1 MDSLKNQ
8 NVKVRYDRENLL
20 DRITNR
26 IRRSLELPEI
36 LSATVAEVQSFLG
49 TDRVKIYKFHSDG
62 SGEVIAESINAN
74 RLPSLLGLHFPAED
88 IPPHARQ
95 LFAQVQARS
104 IVDIDSGLLGQSP
117 HRDAVSGQLLP
128 DEVRFRAIDPCH
140 AEYLTALGVKA
151 SLVVPIFHGEE
162 FWGLLVSHHSESRS
176 VAEHELQG
184 VQIVADQLGVAIA
197 QSTLLA
203 RARAKAQRETAVN
216 RVAAALHSQ
225 PAIELQAALAESVAA
240 LDAAGGRLCV
250 FAAPFTLDSSK
261 VTSLVPYSDN
271 STRALKVYTCGSGP
285 RMQILAKYPQVEQY
299 SVWHEYFKSGEQEVW
314 AIPDLYTIS
323 SLRSLQPA
331 FRSTKIRSI
340 LIVPLRT
347 RQQIFGY
354 LSIFREEF
362 DTETLWAGQ
371 FDADGRLA
379 QSRISFET
387 WKESKTAQIREWKAE
402 EIELVQTFGSHFSQ
416 AINHYQLDQQIEALN
431 TNLEN
436 QVQERTAQLQQ
447 LTQQQRV
454 LFEVVAKMRQS
465 LDLNKIFSTMS
476 QEVRRALNA
485 DRVAV
490 YRFDPASEFNEG
502 EFVAEDVLPDFLSAM
517 AVKVHD
523 RCFGE
528 TYANLYSQGRVHAI
542 SDIRQAALPDCFRQ
556 VLEQFQV
563 KASLVAPVMKGND
576 LWGLLCV
583 HQCSAPRNW
592 ESSEIQFATQISA
605 QLSIAL
611 EQADLLAQTQ
621 QQAVDLQRAAEQER
635 ILFEVVAKI
644 RQSLDLNT
652 IFRTTTTELR
662 RILNADRVGVYRFD
676 PASKFNE
683 GEFITEEV
691 LPGFS
696 SAMDVKVRDRC
707 FGENYAKKYS
717 QGQIQVLPDIESA
730 GLSDCH
736 AAILAQFQIK
746 AQIIM
751 PMMNG
756 SALWGL
762 LCVHQCD
769 SPRNWNSS
777 EIQFVTQVGAQLSV
791 ALEQADL
798 LVQTRQQTIDL
809 QWAAEQQRILFEVV
823 AKIRESLDINAIFK
837 TATQEVCQFMQVD
850 RIAVYGFNPD
860 WSGQYVAEFVKD
872 GWRKLV
878 GEGINEVWEDT
889 YLQEHRGGRY
899 LNNETI
905 AVDDIYQACYSKCLL
920 GILEQFQVKAYATAP
935 IFVGQELWGLLTA
948 YQHSGPR
955 CWESSEV
962 KFLAQIANQL
972 GVAIQQADLLAET
985 RHQAAQIAQN
995 LKDLQQTQ
1003 AQLIQTEKMSGLGQ
1017 LVAGIAHEINNPVN
1031 FIYGNLNHA
1040 TDYTEKLLSLLELY
1054 QQQYPDSSPEI
1065 GELTEDIDLEF
1076 LLEDLPKL
1084 LLSMKV
1090 GADRI
1095 RQIVLSLR
1103 NFSRL
1108 DESQMKAVDI
1118 HEGIDSTLLIL
1129 QHRLKSNADSANIVL
1144 VKEYGSLPL
1153 VECYAG
1159 QLNQVFMNVLGNA
1172 IDALESDKLLDR
1184 KSVTPQIK
1192 ISTAVGQLNGN
1203 VPSAVIR
1210 ISDNGSG
1217 ISESMRQRIFDPF
1230 FTTKPVGKGTGLGL
1244 SISYQI
1250 VVEKH
1255 GGVFKCSSQLGKG
1268 TEFAI
1273 EIPLQHQLVSR
1284 CVEDRAVETA
1294 STQTKPASAG

>member
-1 MDSLKNQ
+1 MDSLKIE
-8 NVKVRYDRENLL
+8 NVKVRFDRANLL
-20 DRITNR
+20 ERIANR

-36 LSATVAEVQSFLG
+36 LSATAAEVQSFLG

-62 SGEVIAESINAN
+62 SGEVIAESINGN
-74 RLPSLLGLHFPAED
+74 RLPSLLGLHFPGDD
-88 IPPHARQ
+88 IPPHAREM
-95 LFAQVQARS
+95 FAQLQVRS

-117 HRDAVSGQLLP
+117 RREAVSGQLLP
-128 DEVRFRAIDPCH
+128 DEMRFRAVDPCH
-140 AEYLTALGVKA
+140 AEYLSALGVKA
-151 SLVVPIFHGEE
+151 CLVVPIFHGEE

-176 VAEHELQG
+176 VTENELQG
-184 VQIVADQLGVAIA
+184 VQTVADQLGVAIA

-203 RARAKAQRETAVN
+203 RARAKAQRESAVN
-216 RVAAALHSQ
+216 RVAAALNSQ
-225 PAIELQAALAESVAA
+225 PTIELQTALAESVAA
-240 LDAAGGRLCV
+240 LDAAGGRLCI
-250 FAAPFTLDSSK
+250 FATPFISDSSK
-261 VTSLVPYSDN
+261 VTNLVPYSDN
-271 STRALKVYTCGSGP
+271 STGELTVYTCGSGP
-285 RMQILAKYPQVEQY
+285 KMPISAKYPQVEQY
-299 SVWHEYFKSGEQEVW
+299 SVWHEYFKSGEQQVW
-314 AIPDLYTIS
+314 AIPDLYQIS

-347 RQQIFGY
+347 RQHIFGY
-354 LSIFREEF
+354 LTIFREEF
-362 DTETLWAGQ
+362 DTETLWARQ
-371 FDADGRLA
+371 FDSDERLA
-379 QSRISFET
+379 QSRISFEA
-387 WKESKTAQIREWKAE
+387 WKESKTAQIRDWNAE
-402 EIELVQTFGSHFSQ
+402 EIELLLIFGNHFSN

-436 QVQERTAQLQQ
+436 QVQKRTAQLQQ
-447 LTQQQRV
+447 LTKQQRV
-454 LFEVVAKMRQS
+454 LFEVVAKMRKS

-490 YRFDPASEFNEG
+490 YRFDAASEFNDG
-502 EFVAEDVLPDFLSAM
+502 EFVSEDVLPDFVSAM

-528 TYANLYSQGRVHAI
+528 NYANLYSQGRVHAM
-542 SDIRQAALPDCFRQ
+542 SDIRQAGLQDCFEQ

-563 KASLVAPVMKGND
+563 KATLVAPIMKGNH
-576 LWGLLCV
+576 LWGLLCI

-592 ESSEIQFATQISA
+592 ESSEIKFATQISA

-611 EQADLLAQTQ
+611 EQADLLAHTQ
-621 QQAVDLQRAAEQER
+621 QQAVELQRAAEQER

-644 RQSLDLNT
+644 RQSLDLDT
-652 IFRTTTTELR
+652 IFSTTTTELR
-662 RILNADRVGVYRFD
+662 RILNADRVGIYRFD
-676 PASKFNE
+676 PSSKFNE
-683 GEFITEEV
+683 GEFITEDV
-691 LPGFS
+691 LPDFP

-707 FGENYAKKYS
+707 LGENYANKYS
-717 QGQIQVLPDIESA
+717 QGRIQVLPDIETA

-736 AAILAQFQIK
+736 AAILAQFQIR
-746 AQIIM
+746 AQVIM

-756 SALWGL
+756 SELWGL
-762 LCVHQCD
+762 LCVHQCG
-769 SPRNWNSS
+769 SSRNWNTS
-777 EIQFVTQVGAQLSV
+777 EIQFATQVGAQLSV

-798 LVQTRQQTIDL
+798 LAKTRQQTIEL

-850 RIAVYGFNPD
+850 RIAVYQFNPD
-860 WSGQYVAEFVKD
+860 WSGHYVAEFVKD
-872 GWRKLV
+872 GWIKLV
-878 GEGINEVWEDT
+878 GEGISTVWQDT
-889 YLQEHRGGRY
+889 YLQSNRGGRY
-899 LNNETI
+899 ANNETL
-905 AVDDIYQACYSKCLL
+905 AVDDIYQVCQSECVV
-920 GILEQFQVKAYATAP
+920 GILEQFQVKAYASAP
-935 IFVGQELWGLLTA
+935 IFVGKELWGLLTA

-962 KFLAQIANQL
+962 NFLAQIANQL
-972 GVAIQQADLLAET
+972 GVAIQQAELLAQT
-985 RHQAAQIAQN
+985 RRQAEQIAQS
-995 LKDLQQTQ
+995 LKDLQHTQ

-1040 TDYTEKLLSLLELY
+1040 SEYTASLLSLLELY
-1054 QQQYPDSSPEI
+1054 QQQYPAYSPEI
-1065 GELTEDIDLEF
+1065 DKLSEDIDLEF

-1084 LLSMKV
+1084 LSSMKV

-1129 QHRLKSNADSANIVL
+1129 QHRLKSNADGANIVL
-1144 VKEYGSLPL
+1144 VKEYGILPR

-1159 QLNQVFMNVLGNA
+1159 QLNQVFMNVIGNA
-1172 IDALESDKLLDR
+1172 IDALESHKLLAGQ
-1184 KSVTPQIK
+1184 SVAPQIK
-1192 ISTAVGQLNGN
+1192 ISTAVGQLNGTI
-1203 VPSAVIR
+1203 PSAVIR
-1210 ISDNGSG
+1210 ISDNGTG

-1230 FTTKPVGKGTGLGL
+1230 FTTKAVGKGTGLGL

-1255 GGVFKCSSQLGKG
+1255 GGVLKCNSELGKG

-1273 EIPLQHQLVSR
+1273 EIPLRQQSLVISH
-1284 CVEDRAVETA
+1284 
-1294 STQTKPASAG
+1294 

>member
-1 MDSLKNQ
+1 MDSLKIE
-8 NVKVRYDRENLL
+8 NVKVSYDRANLL
-20 DRITNR
+20 DRIANR

-36 LSATVAEVQSFLG
+36 LGATAAEVQSFLG

-62 SGEVIAESINAN
+62 SGEVIAESINGN
-74 RLPSLLGLHFPAED
+74 RLPSLLGLHFPADD
-88 IPPHARQ
+88 IPSHARQ
-95 LFAQVQARS
+95 LFAQLQVRS

-117 HRDAVSGQLLP
+117 RLDPVSGQLLP
-128 DEVRFRAIDPCH
+128 DEVRYRPIDPCH

-151 SLVVPIFHGEE
+151 SLVLPIFHGAE

-176 VAEHELQG
+176 VAEDELQG
-184 VQIVADQLGVAIA
+184 VQMVADQLGVAIA

-240 LDAAGGRLCV
+240 LGGAGGRLCI
-250 FAAPFTLDSSK
+250 FDSSK
-261 VTSLVPYSDN
+261 ITSLEPHSDN
-271 STRALKVYTCGSGP
+271 STPTLKVYTCGSGP
-285 RMQILAKYPQVEQY
+285 RMQISAKYQQLEQY
-299 SVWHEYFKSGEQEVW
+299 SVWHEYFKSGEQQVW
-314 AIPDLYTIS
+314 AIPDLYKIS

-347 RQQIFGY
+347 SQQIFGY

-371 FDADGRLA
+371 LDADGRLA
-379 QSRISFET
+379 QSRISFEM

-402 EIELVQTFGSHFSQ
+402 EIELVQTFGSLFSQ

-431 TNLEN
+431 NNLEN

-454 LFEVVAKMRQS
+454 LFEVVAKMRES
-465 LDLNKIFSTMS
+465 LDLNKIFNTMS
-476 QEVRRALNA
+476 QELRRALNA
-485 DRVAV
+485 DRVGV
-490 YRFDPASEFNEG
+490 YRFDSASDFKDG

-523 RCFGE
+523 HCFGE
-528 TYANLYSQGRVHAI
+528 KYAQLYSRGRVHALP
-542 SDIRQAALPDCFRQ
+542 DIRQVGLPDCFRQ
-556 VLEQFQV
+556 ILDQFQV
-563 KASLVAPVMKGND
+563 KATLVAPVMKGND

-592 ESSEIQFATQISA
+592 ESSEIQFVTQISA

-621 QQAVDLQRAAEQER
+621 QQAVDLQQAAEQQQ

-644 RQSLDLNT
+644 RQSLDLDT

-676 PASKFNE
+676 RSSKFNE
-683 GEFITEEV
+683 GEFITEDV
-691 LPGFS
+691 LPGFE
-696 SAMDVKVRDRC
+696 SAINVKIRDKC
-707 FGENYAKKYS
+707 FGENYAQKYS
-717 QGQIQVLPDIESA
+717 QGRIQVLPDIETA
-730 GLSDCH
+730 GISDCH

-746 AQIIM
+746 AQVIM
-751 PMMNG
+751 PLMNG
-756 SALWGL
+756 SELWGL
-762 LCVHQCD
+762 LCVHQCSGSRD
-769 SPRNWNSS
+769 WNTS
-777 EIQFVTQVGAQLSV
+777 EIQFATQVGEQLSV

-798 LVQTRQQTIDL
+798 LAQTRQQTIDL

-823 AKIRESLDINAIFK
+823 VKIRESLDINAIFK

-872 GWRKLV
+872 GWRTLV
-878 GEGINEVWEDT
+878 GEDINEVWEDT

-899 LNNETI
+899 LNNETL
-905 AVDDIYQACYSKCLL
+905 AVDDIYQAGYSKCLL
-920 GILEQFQVKAYATAP
+920 GILEHFQVKAYAIAP
-935 IFVGQELWGLLTA
+935 IFVGQELWGLLAA

-972 GVAIQQADLLAET
+972 GVAIQQADLLDQT
-985 RHQAAQIAQN
+985 RRQSAQIAQN
-995 LKDLQQTQ
+995 LKDLQETQ

-1040 TDYTEKLLSLLELY
+1040 TDYTENLLSLLELY

-1065 GELTEDIDLEF
+1065 AALTEDIDLEF

-1129 QHRLKSNADSANIVL
+1129 QHRLKSNPDSANILL
-1144 VKEYGSLPL
+1144 VKEYGNLPL

-1172 IDALESDKLLDR
+1172 IDALESEKLLSG
-1184 KSVTPQIK
+1184 KSVNPQIK
-1192 ISTAVGQLNGN
+1192 ISTAMGQLNGN

-1217 ISESMRQRIFDPF
+1217 ISEPMRQRIFDPF

-1273 EIPLQHQLVSR
+1273 EIPINQPSAVISHQSSVISH
-1284 CVEDRAVETA
+1284 
-1294 STQTKPASAG
+1294 

>member
-1 MDSLKNQ
+1 MDSLKIQ
-8 NVKVRYDRENLL
+8 NVKVMYDRANLL

-62 SGEVIAESINAN
+62 SGEVIAESINDN
-74 RLPSLLGLHFPAED
+74 RLPSLLGLHFPADD
-88 IPPHARQ
+88 IPSHARQ
-95 LFAQVQARS
+95 LFGQLQVRS

-117 HRDAVSGQLLP
+117 RHDAVDGQLLP
-128 DEVRFRAIDPCH
+128 DEVRYRAIDPCH

-151 SLVVPIFHGEE
+151 SLAVPIFYGAE

-176 VAEHELQG
+176 VTEDELQG
-184 VQIVADQLGVAIA
+184 VQMVADHLGVAIA

-203 RARAKAQRETAVN
+203 RARAKAQREAAVN

-225 PAIELQAALAESVAA
+225 SAIELQAALTESVAA
-240 LDAAGGRLCV
+240 LDAAGGRLCI
-250 FAAPFTLDSSK
+250 FDSSK
-261 VTSLVPYSDN
+261 VTSLEPNSDN
-271 STRALKVYTCGSGP
+271 STPTLKVYTCGSGP
-285 RMQILAKYPQVEQY
+285 RMQVPAKYQQVEQY
-299 SVWHEYFKSGEQEVW
+299 SVWPEYFKSGEQQVW
-314 AIPDLYTIS
+314 AIPDLYKIS

-340 LIVPLRT
+340 LIVPLRN

-362 DTETLWAGQ
+362 DTQTLWAGQ
-371 FDADGRLA
+371 FDTDGRLA
-379 QSRISFET
+379 QSRISFEA
-387 WKESKTAQIREWKAE
+387 WKESKTAQIREWNAE
-402 EIELVQTFGSHFSQ
+402 EIELVQTFGSHFSN
-416 AINHYQLDQQIEALN
+416 AIHHYQLNQQIEALN
-431 TNLEN
+431 ANLEN
-436 QVQERTAQLQQ
+436 QVQERTDQLHQ
-447 LTQQQRV
+447 LTKQQRV
-454 LFEVVAKMRQS
+454 LFEVVVKMRES
-465 LDLNKIFSTMS
+465 LDLNRIFSTMS

-485 DRVAV
+485 DRVGV
-490 YRFDPASEFNEG
+490 YRFDPASDFKDG

-523 RCFGE
+523 HCFGE
-528 TYANLYSQGRVHAI
+528 KYAQLYSRGRVHALP
-542 SDIRQAALPDCFRQ
+542 DIRQVGLPDCFRQ
-556 VLEQFQV
+556 ILEQFQV
-563 KASLVAPVMKGND
+563 KATLVAPVMKGND

-592 ESSEIQFATQISA
+592 ESSEIQFATQVSA
-605 QLSIAL
+605 QLSIAI

-621 QQAVDLQRAAEQER
+621 QQAVDLQQAAEQQQ

-644 RQSLDLNT
+644 RQSLDLDT

-662 RILNADRVGVYRFD
+662 RILNADRVGIYRFD
-676 PASKFNE
+676 PNLNFNE
-683 GEFITEEV
+683 GEFITEAV
-691 LPGFS
+691 LPAFD
-696 SAMDVKVRDRC
+696 SAINVKVYDR
-707 FGENYAKKYS
+707 FFSEKYAKKYS
-717 QGQIQVLPDIESA
+717 QGQIQVLPDLETA

-736 AAILAQFQIK
+736 TALLAQFQIK

-769 SPRNWNSS
+769 SPRDWNSS
-777 EIQFVTQVGAQLSV
+777 EIQFVTQVGSQLSV

-798 LVQTRQQTIDL
+798 LAQTRQQTSDL

-823 AKIRESLDINAIFK
+823 AKIRESLDINEIFQ

-850 RIAVYGFNPD
+850 RIAVHRFNSD
-860 WSGQYVAEFVKD
+860 WSGQYVAEFVKE
-872 GWRKLV
+872 GWIKLV
-878 GEGINEVWEDT
+878 GEGINTVWENT
-889 YLQEHRGGRY
+889 YLQSNQGGRY
-899 LNNETI
+899 RNNETL
-905 AVDDIYQACYSKCLL
+905 AVDDIYQGCHSECHFT
-920 GILEQFQVKAYATAP
+920 ILENFQVNAYAIAP
-935 IFVGQELWGLLTA
+935 IFVGQELWGLLAA

-955 CWESSEV
+955 CWQSSEV

-972 GVAIQQADLLAET
+972 GVAIQQADLLAQT
-985 RHQAAQIAQN
+985 RRQSAQIAQN
-995 LKDLQQTQ
+995 LKDLQQAQ

-1040 TDYTEKLLSLLELY
+1040 TDYTDNLLSLLELY

-1065 GELTEDIDLEF
+1065 GKLAEDIDLEF

-1108 DESQMKAVDI
+1108 DESEMKQVDI
-1118 HEGIDSTLLIL
+1118 HDGIDSTLLIL

-1144 VKEYGSLPL
+1144 VKEYGNLPL

-1159 QLNQVFMNVLGNA
+1159 QLNQVFMNVIGNA
-1172 IDALESDKLLDR
+1172 IDAFESDKVLDR
-1184 KSVTPQIK
+1184 KSVIPEIK
-1192 ISTAVGQLNGN
+1192 ISTAVGQLHGN

-1210 ISDNGSG
+1210 ISDSGPG
-1217 ISESMRQRIFDPF
+1217 ISEAMRQRIFDPF

-1250 VVEKH
+1250 VVDKH

-1268 TEFAI
+1268 TEFTI
-1273 EIPLQHQLVSR
+1273 EIPISR
-1284 CVEDRAVETA
+1284 L
-1294 STQTKPASAG
+1294 GG

>member
-1 MDSLKNQ
+1 MDSLKIE
-8 NVKVRYDRENLL
+8 NVKVMFDRANLL
-20 DRITNR
+20 DRIANR
-26 IRRSLELPEI
+26 IRHSLELPEI
-36 LSATVAEVQSFLG
+36 LSATAAEVQSFLG

-62 SGEVIAESINAN
+62 SGEVIAESINGN
-74 RLPSLLGLHFPAED
+74 RLPSLLGLHFPADD
-88 IPPHARQ
+88 IPPHARE
-95 LFAQVQARS
+95 LFAQVQVRS
-104 IVDIDSGLLGQSP
+104 IVDIDSGLLGHSP

-128 DEVRFRAIDPCH
+128 DEVRFRAVDPCH

-151 SLVVPIFHGEE
+151 CLVVPIFHGEE

-184 VQIVADQLGVAIA
+184 VQMVADQLGVAIA

-203 RARAKAQRETAVN
+203 QARAKAQREAAVN
-216 RVAAALHSQ
+216 RVAAALNSQ
-225 PAIELQAALAESVAA
+225 PAIELQTALVESVAA
-240 LDAAGGRLCV
+240 LDAAGGRLCI
-250 FAAPFTLDSSK
+250 FATPFIFDSTK
-261 VTSLVPYSDN
+261 VTNLVSDSDN
-271 STRALKVYTCGSGP
+271 SNRELTVYTCGSGP
-285 RMQILAKYPQVEQY
+285 KMGISAKYPQVEQY
-299 SVWHEYFKSGEQEVW
+299 SVWHEYFKSGEQQVW
-314 AIPDLYTIS
+314 AIPDLYQIS
-323 SLRSLQPA
+323 HLRSLQPA

-354 LSIFREEF
+354 LTIFREEF
-362 DTETLWAGQ
+362 DTETLWARQ
-371 FDADGRLA
+371 FDSDGRLA
-379 QSRISFET
+379 QSRISFEA
-387 WKESKTAQIREWKAE
+387 WKESKNAQIREWKAE
-402 EIELVQTFGSHFSQ
+402 EIELFQIFGSHFSN
-416 AINHYQLDQQIEALN
+416 AINHSQLDQQIEELN

-436 QVQERTAQLQQ
+436 QVQKRTAQLQQ

-490 YRFDPASEFNEG
+490 YRFDPASEFNDG
-502 EFVAEDVLPDFLSAM
+502 EFVAEDVLPDFVSAM

-528 TYANLYSQGRVHAI
+528 NYANLYSQGRVHAM
-542 SDIRQAALPDCFRQ
+542 SDIRQAGLQDCYEQ
-556 VLEQFQV
+556 VLQQFQV
-563 KASLVAPVMKGND
+563 KATLVAPIMKGKD

-592 ESSEIQFATQISA
+592 ESSEIKFATQISA

-621 QQAVDLQRAAEQER
+621 QQAVELQRAAEQER

-652 IFRTTTTELR
+652 IFSTTTTELR
-662 RILNADRVGVYRFD
+662 RILKADRVGVYRFD
-676 PASKFNE
+676 TDSNFNE
-683 GEFITEEV
+683 GQFITEDV
-691 LPGFS
+691 LPDFP
-696 SAMDVKVRDRC
+696 SAMDVKIRDQC
-707 FGENYAKKYS
+707 FGENYANKYS
-717 QGQIQVLPDIESA
+717 QGHIQVLPDIESA

-736 AAILAQFQIK
+736 AAILAQFQVRS
-746 AQIIM
+746 QVIM
-751 PMMNG
+751 PLMNG
-756 SALWGL
+756 SELWGL
-762 LCVHQCD
+762 LCLHQCD
-769 SPRNWNSS
+769 SSRNWKTS
-777 EIQFVTQVGAQLSV
+777 EIQFATQVGSQLSV

-798 LVQTRQQTIDL
+798 LAKTRQQTVDL
-809 QWAAEQQRILFEVV
+809 QAAAEQQRILFEVV

-850 RIAVYGFNPD
+850 RIAVYRFNPD
-860 WSGQYVAEFVKD
+860 WGGQYVAEFVKD
-872 GWRKLV
+872 GWIKLI
-878 GEGINEVWEDT
+878 GEGISTVWQDT
-889 YLQEHRGGRY
+889 YLQENRGGRY
-899 LNNETI
+899 ANNETL
-905 AVDDIYQACYSKCLL
+905 AVDDIYQASHSECVV
-920 GILEQFQVKAYATAP
+920 GILEQFQVKAYAIAP
-935 IFVGQELWGLLTA
+935 IFVGQQLWGLLTA

-962 KFLAQIANQL
+962 NFLAQIANQL
-972 GVAIQQADLLAET
+972 GVAIQQADLLAQT
-985 RHQAAQIAQN
+985 RRQAEQIAQS
-995 LKDLQQTQ
+995 LKDLQHTQ

-1040 TDYTEKLLSLLELY
+1040 SEYTASLLSLLELY

-1065 GELTEDIDLEF
+1065 DKLSEDIDVEF

-1084 LLSMKV
+1084 LSSMKV

-1129 QHRLKSNADSANIVL
+1129 QHRLKSNGDSANIVL
-1144 VKEYGSLPL
+1144 VKEYGTLPL
-1153 VECYAG
+1153 VECYVG
-1159 QLNQVFMNVLGNA
+1159 QLNQVFMNVIGNA
-1172 IDALESDKLLDR
+1172 IDALDSHKLLADQ
-1184 KSVTPQIK
+1184 SVAPQIK
-1192 ISTAVGQLNGN
+1192 ISTSVGQLNGTI
-1203 VPSAVIR
+1203 PSAVIR
-1210 ISDNGSG
+1210 ISDNGTG
-1217 ISESMRQRIFDPF
+1217 ISESMRKRIFDPF
-1230 FTTKPVGKGTGLGL
+1230 FTTKSVGKGTGLGL

-1255 GGVFKCSSQLGKG
+1255 GGVLKCNSELGKG

-1273 EIPLQHQLVSR
+1273 EIPLRQQP
-1284 CVEDRAVETA
+1284 AVITH
-1294 STQTKPASAG
+1294 

>member
-1 MDSLKNQ
+1 MDSLKLQ
-8 NVKVRYDRENLL
+8 NVKVSSDRANLL
-20 DRITNR
+20 SGIANR

-36 LSATVAEVQSFLG
+36 LSATAAEVQSFLG

-62 SGEVIAESINAN
+62 SGEVIAESINNN
-74 RLPSLLGLHFPAED
+74 RLPSLLGLHFPADD
-88 IPPHARQ
+88 IPPHARE
-95 LFAQVQARS
+95 LFAQVQVRS
-104 IVDIDSGLLGQSP
+104 IADIDAGLLGQSP
-117 HRDAVSGQLLP
+117 RRDAVSGELLP

-140 AEYLTALGVKA
+140 AEYLSAMGVKA

-162 FWGLLVSHHSESRS
+162 LWGLLVSHHSESWNL
-176 VAEHELQG
+176 AEDELQG
-184 VQIVADQLGVAIA
+184 IQMVADQLSVAIS

-203 RARAKAQRETAVN
+203 RARAKAEREAAVN

-225 PAIELQAALAESVAA
+225 RAIELPTALAESVAA
-240 LDAAGGRLCV
+240 LDAAGGRLCI
-250 FAAPFTLDSSK
+250 FDSSK
-261 VTSLVPYSDN
+261 TTSLVPNSDN
-271 STRALKVYTCGSGP
+271 STQALKVYTCGEGP
-285 RMQILAKYPQVEQY
+285 RMQNSAKYQQVEQY
-299 SVWHEYFKSGEQEVW
+299 SVWHEYFQSGEQQIW
-314 AIPDLYTIS
+314 AIPDLYKIS
-323 SLRSLQPA
+323 SLRSLQPG

-371 FDADGRLA
+371 FDSDGRLA
-379 QSRISFET
+379 QSRISFEA

-402 EIELVQTFGSHFSQ
+402 EIELLQTFGRQFSE
-416 AINHYQLDQQIEALN
+416 AINHYQLHQQIEELN
-431 TNLEN
+431 GNLEN

-447 LTQQQRV
+447 LTKQQRV

-465 LDLNKIFSTMS
+465 LDLNKIFRTMS
-476 QEVRRALNA
+476 QELRQALNA
-485 DRVAV
+485 DRVGV
-490 YRFDPASEFNEG
+490 YRFDPASEFNHG
-502 EFVAEDVLPDFLSAM
+502 EFVGEDVLPDFVSAM
-517 AVKVHD
+517 AAKVHD

-528 TYANLYSQGRVHAI
+528 NYANLYSQGRVHAL
-542 SDIRQAALPDCFRQ
+542 SDIRKAGLENCFREI
-556 VLEQFQV
+556 LEQFQI
-563 KASLVAPVMKGND
+563 KATLVAPVMKGND

-583 HQCSAPRNW
+583 HSCSAPRNW
-592 ESSEIQFATQISA
+592 ESSEIQFVTQVSA

-621 QQAVDLQRAAEQER
+621 QQAVDLQQAAEHQR
-635 ILFEVVAKI
+635 ILFDVVAKI
-644 RQSLDLNT
+644 RQSLDLDT

-662 RILNADRVGVYRFD
+662 RILKADRVGVYRFEAD
-676 PASKFNE
+676 SKFNE
-683 GEFITEEV
+683 GEFITEDV
-691 LPGFS
+691 LPGFD

-707 FGENYAKKYS
+707 FGENYADKYS
-717 QGQIQVLPDIESA
+717 QGRIQVLVDIENA

-751 PMMNG
+751 PLMNG
-756 SALWGL
+756 SELWGL
-762 LCVHQCD
+762 LCIHQCD
-769 SPRNWNSS
+769 GSRDWKTS
-777 EIQFVTQVGAQLSV
+777 EIQFATQVGSQLSV

-798 LVQTRQQTIDL
+798 LAKTRLQTIDL
-809 QWAAEQQRILFEVV
+809 QRVAEQQRILFEVV

-837 TATQEVCQFMQVD
+837 TATEEFCQFIQVD
-850 RIAVYGFNPD
+850 RIAVYRFNPD
-860 WSGQYVAEFVKD
+860 WSGQYVAEFVKE
-872 GWRKLV
+872 GWIKLV
-878 GEGINEVWEDT
+878 GEGINTVWENT
-889 YLQEHRGGRY
+889 YLQEQGGGRF
-899 LNNETI
+899 LNNETL
-905 AVDDIYQACYSKCLL
+905 AVEDIYQACHSECHFT
-920 GILEQFQVKAYATAP
+920 ILEHFQVQAYAIVP
-935 IFVGQELWGLLTA
+935 IFVGQELWGLLAA

-955 CWESSEV
+955 CWESSEL

-972 GVAIQQADLLAET
+972 GVAIQQADLLEQT
-985 RHQAAQIAQN
+985 GRQAAQIAQN
-995 LKDLQQTQ
+995 LKDLQHTQ

-1040 TDYTEKLLSLLELY
+1040 NDYTDNLLRLLELY

-1065 GELTEDIDLEF
+1065 CEFAEDIDLEF

-1108 DESQMKAVDI
+1108 DESQMKAVDL

-1129 QHRLKSNADSANIVL
+1129 QHRLKSNGDSAKILL
-1144 VKEYGSLPL
+1144 VKEYGNLPM

-1172 IDALESDKLLDR
+1172 IDALQSDKLSDR
-1184 KSVTPQIK
+1184 KFVTPQIK
-1192 ISTAVGQLNGN
+1192 ISTAVGQLNDN

-1210 ISDNGSG
+1210 ISDNGPG

-1255 GGVFKCSSQLGKG
+1255 GGVLKCTSESGKG

-1273 EIPLQHQLVSR
+1273 EIPISHQSAVS
-1284 CVEDRAVETA
+1284 
-1294 STQTKPASAG
+1294 SH

>member
-1 MDSLKNQ
+1 MDSLNIQ
-8 NVKVRYDRENLL
+8 NVQVTNDRANLL
-20 DRITNR
+20 SRIANR

-36 LSATVAEVQSFLG
+36 LSATAAEVQSLLG

-62 SGEVIAESINAN
+62 SGEVIAESINDN
-74 RLPSLLGLHFPAED
+74 RLPSLLGLHFPADD
-88 IPPHARQ
+88 IPAEARE
-95 LFAQVQARS
+95 LFAQVQVRS
-104 IVDIDSGLLGQSP
+104 IVDVAGGLLGQSP
-117 HRDAVSGQLLP
+117 HLDTVSGELLP
-128 DEVRFRAIDPCH
+128 DEVRYSPIDPCH
-140 AEYLTALGVKA
+140 AEYLTAMGVKA
-151 SLVVPIFHGEE
+151 SLVVPIFHGTE
-162 FWGLLVSHHSESRS
+162 FWGLLVSHHSDCWS
-176 VAEHELQG
+176 VAEYELQG
-184 VQIVADQLGVAIA
+184 VQMVADQLGVAIA

-203 RARAKAQRETAVN
+203 QATAKAQREAALN

-225 PAIELQAALAESVAA
+225 SAIELQAALTESVTA
-240 LDAAGGRLCV
+240 LDAAGGRLCI
-250 FAAPFTLDSSK
+250 FDSSK
-261 VTSLVPYSDN
+261 VTSLIPYSDN
-271 STRALKVYTCGSGP
+271 STQALKVYTYGTGP
-285 RMQILAKYPQVEQY
+285 RMQISAKYQQVEQY
-299 SVWHEYFKSGEQEVW
+299 SVWHEYFQSSEQQVW
-314 AIPDLYTIS
+314 AIPDLYKIS

-331 FRSTKIRSI
+331 FRPTKIRSI

-354 LSIFREEF
+354 LSIFREGF
-362 DTETLWAGQ
+362 DTETVWAGQ
-371 FDADGRLA
+371 LDADGRLA
-379 QSRISFET
+379 QSRISFEA
-387 WKESKTAQIREWKAE
+387 WKESKTAQSREWNAE
-402 EIELVQTFGSHFSQ
+402 EIELIQTFGSHFSQ

-431 TNLEN
+431 ANLEN

-454 LFEVVAKMRQS
+454 LFEVVAKMRKS
-465 LDLNKIFSTMS
+465 LDLNQIFSTMS

-485 DRVAV
+485 DRVGV
-490 YRFDPASEFNEG
+490 YRFDPASEFNYG
-502 EFVAEDVLPDFLSAM
+502 EFVAEDVLPDFTSAM
-517 AVKVHD
+517 AVRVND
-523 RCFGE
+523 GCFGE
-528 TYANLYSQGRVHAI
+528 NYANLYSQGRVHTL
-542 SDIRQAALPDCFRQ
+542 SDIRQAGLQDCFLQ
-556 VLEQFQV
+556 ILEQFEI
-563 KASLVAPVMKGND
+563 KATLVAPVMKGNE

-592 ESSEIQFATQISA
+592 ESSEIQFATQISV

-621 QQAVDLQRAAEQER
+621 QQAVDLHYAAEQQR

-644 RQSLDLNT
+644 RESLDLDT

-676 PASKFNE
+676 PDSNFNE
-683 GEFITEEV
+683 GEFITEDV
-691 LPGFS
+691 LPVFR
-696 SAMDVKVRDRC
+696 SAIAVKTRDQC
-707 FGENYAKKYS
+707 FGENYANKYS
-717 QGQIQVLPDIESA
+717 KGQIQVFPDIATA

-736 AAILAQFQIK
+736 ADILAQFAIK

-751 PMMNG
+751 PLMNG
-756 SALWGL
+756 SQLWGL
-762 LCVHQCD
+762 LCVHQCAG
-769 SPRNWNSS
+769 SRNWKTS
-777 EIQFVTQVGAQLSV
+777 EIQFATQVGTQLSV

-798 LVQTRQQTIDL
+798 LAKTRQQTIAI
-809 QWAAEQQRILFEVV
+809 QWAAQQQRILFEIVV
-823 AKIRESLDINAIFK
+823 KIRESLDINAIFK
-837 TATQEVCQFMQVD
+837 AATQEVCQFMQVD
-850 RIAVYGFNPD
+850 RIAVYRFNPD

-872 GWRKLV
+872 GWSKLV
-878 GEGINEVWEDT
+878 GEGINTVWENT
-889 YLQEHRGGRY
+889 YLQSHHGGRY
-899 LNNETI
+899 INNETL
-905 AVDDIYQACYSKCLL
+905 AVNDIYQACDSECNFT
-920 GILEQFQVKAYATAP
+920 ILERFQVQAYAIAP
-935 IFVGQELWGLLTA
+935 IFVGQELWGLLAA
-948 YQHSGPR
+948 YQHSAPR
-955 CWESSEV
+955 CWESSEL

-972 GVAIQQADLLAET
+972 GVAIQQADLLEQT
-985 RHQAAQIAQN
+985 RGQSAQIAQN
-995 LKDLQQTQ
+995 LKDLQDTQ

-1054 QQQYPDSSPEI
+1054 QQQYLDASPEI

-1129 QHRLKSNADSANIVL
+1129 QHRLKSSSDIGSIVL
-1144 VKEYGSLPL
+1144 VKEYGNLPL

-1159 QLNQVFMNVLGNA
+1159 QLNQVFMNVIGNA
-1172 IDALESDKLLDR
+1172 IDALQSEKLSDR
-1184 KSVTPQIK
+1184 KFVNPQIK
-1192 ISTAVGQLNGN
+1192 ISTAVGKLNGD

-1217 ISESMRQRIFDPF
+1217 ISESMRERIFDPF
-1230 FTTKPVGKGTGLGL
+1230 FTTKPIGKGTGLGL

-1255 GGVFKCSSQLGKG
+1255 GGVLKCSSQLRKG

-1273 EIPLQHQLVSR
+1273 EIPISQQSVDS
-1284 CVEDRAVETA
+1284 
-1294 STQTKPASAG
+1294 

>member
-1 MDSLKNQ
+1 MDSLKIE
-8 NVKVRYDRENLL
+8 NVKVRFDRANLL
-20 DRITNR
+20 ERIANR

-36 LSATVAEVQSFLG
+36 LSATAAELQSFLG

-62 SGEVIAESINAN
+62 SGEVIAESINGN
-74 RLPSLLGLHFPAED
+74 RLPSLLGLHFPADD
-88 IPPHARQ
+88 IPPHARE
-95 LFAQVQARS
+95 LFAQAQVRS
-104 IVDIDSGLLGQSP
+104 IVDIDSGQLGQSS
-117 HRDAVSGQLLP
+117 RREAVSGQLLP
-128 DEVRFRAIDPCH
+128 DEMRFRAVDPCH

-151 SLVVPIFHGEE
+151 CLVVPIFHGEE

-176 VAEHELQG
+176 VTENELQG
-184 VQIVADQLGVAIA
+184 VQMVADQLGVAIA

-203 RARAKAQRETAVN
+203 RSQAKAQRETAVN
-216 RVAAALHSQ
+216 RVATALNSQ
-225 PAIELQAALAESVAA
+225 PAIELQTALAESVAA
-240 LDAAGGRLCV
+240 LDAAGGRLCI
-250 FAAPFTLDSSK
+250 FATPFISDSSK
-261 VTSLVPYSDN
+261 VRNLVRYSDN
-271 STRALKVYTCGSGP
+271 STRELTVYTCGSGP
-285 RMQILAKYPQVEQY
+285 KMPISAKYPQVEQY
-299 SVWHEYFKSGEQEVW
+299 SVWHEYFKSGEQQVW
-314 AIPDLYTIS
+314 AIPDLYQIS

-354 LSIFREEF
+354 LTIFREEF
-362 DTETLWAGQ
+362 DTETLWARQ
-371 FDADGRLA
+371 FDSDPRLA
-379 QSRISFET
+379 QSRISFEA

-402 EIELVQTFGSHFSQ
+402 EIELLQIFGSKFSN
-416 AINHYQLDQQIEALN
+416 AINHYQLDQQIEELN

-436 QVQERTAQLQQ
+436 QVQKRTAQLQQ

-454 LFEVVAKMRQS
+454 LFEVVAKMRKS

-485 DRVAV
+485 DRVGV

-502 EFVAEDVLPDFLSAM
+502 ELVAEDVLPDFLSAM

-528 TYANLYSQGRVHAI
+528 KYANLYSQGRVHTM
-542 SDIRQAALPDCFRQ
+542 SDIRQAGLQDCYEQ
-556 VLEQFQV
+556 LLEQFQV
-563 KASLVAPVMKGND
+563 KASLVAPVMKGKD

-592 ESSEIQFATQISA
+592 ESSEIKFATQISA

-621 QQAVDLQRAAEQER
+621 QQAVELQRAAEQER

-644 RQSLDLNT
+644 RQSLDLDT
-652 IFRTTTTELR
+652 IFSTTTTELR
-662 RILNADRVGVYRFD
+662 RILKADRVGIYRFD
-676 PASKFNE
+676 PSLNCNE
-683 GEFITEEV
+683 GEFITEDV

-696 SAMDVKVRDRC
+696 SAMDVKVRDNL
-707 FGENYAKKYS
+707 FSENYAQKYS
-717 QGQIQVLPDIESA
+717 QGQIQVLQDVENA

-736 AAILAQFQIK
+736 AALLDQFQIR
-746 AQIIM
+746 AQVIM
-751 PMMNG
+751 PLMNG
-756 SALWGL
+756 SELWGL
-762 LCVHQCD
+762 LCVHQCG
-769 SPRNWNSS
+769 SSRNWNSS
-777 EIQFVTQVGAQLSV
+777 EIQFATQVATQLSV

-798 LVQTRQQTIDL
+798 LAKTRQQTIDL

-837 TATQEVCQFMQVD
+837 TATQEVCQCMQVD
-850 RIAVYGFNPD
+850 RIAVYQFNPD
-860 WSGQYVAEFVKD
+860 WSGHYVAEFVKD
-872 GWRKLV
+872 GWIKLV
-878 GEGINEVWEDT
+878 GEGISTVWQDT
-889 YLQEHRGGRY
+889 YLQENRGGRY
-899 LNNETI
+899 ANNETL
-905 AVDDIYQACYSKCLL
+905 AVDDIYQVCHSECVV
-920 GILEQFQVKAYATAP
+920 GILEQFQVKAYAIAP

-962 KFLAQIANQL
+962 NFLAQIANQL
-972 GVAIQQADLLAET
+972 GVAIQQADLLAQT
-985 RHQAAQIAQN
+985 RRQAEQIAQS
-995 LKDLQQTQ
+995 LKDLQHTQ

-1040 TDYTEKLLSLLELY
+1040 SEYTASLLILLKLY
-1054 QQQYPDSSPEI
+1054 QQQYPDYSPEI
-1065 GELTEDIDLEF
+1065 EKLSEDIDLEF

-1084 LLSMKV
+1084 LWSMKV

-1118 HEGIDSTLLIL
+1118 HDGIDSTLLIL

-1144 VKEYGSLPL
+1144 VKEYGILPL

-1159 QLNQVFMNVLGNA
+1159 QLNQVFMNVIGNA
-1172 IDALESDKLLDR
+1172 IDALESHKLLPSQ
-1184 KSVTPQIK
+1184 SVAPQIK
-1192 ISTAVGQLNGN
+1192 ISTAVGQLNGTI
-1203 VPSAVIR
+1203 PSAVIR
-1210 ISDNGSG
+1210 ISDNGTG

-1255 GGVFKCSSQLGKG
+1255 GGGLKCNSELGKG

-1273 EIPLQHQLVSR
+1273 EIPLRQQSLVISH
-1284 CVEDRAVETA
+1284 
-1294 STQTKPASAG
+1294 

>member
-1 MDSLKNQ
+1 MDSLKIQ
-8 NVKVRYDRENLL
+8 NVKVSYDRANLL
-20 DRITNR
+20 ERIANR

-36 LSATVAEVQSFLG
+36 LSATAAEVQSFLG
-49 TDRVKIYKFHSDG
+49 TDRVKIYKFHNDG
-62 SGEVIAESINAN
+62 SGEVIAESINGN
-74 RLPSLLGLHFPAED
+74 RLPSLLGLHFPADD
-88 IPPHARQ
+88 IPPHAREQ
-95 LFAQVQARS
+95 FAQVQVRS
-104 IVDIDSGLLGQSP
+104 IVDIDSGQLGQSP
-117 HRDAVSGQLLP
+117 RRDAVSGQLQP
-128 DEVRFRAIDPCH
+128 DEMRFRAIDPCH

-151 SLVVPIFHGEE
+151 CLVVPIFHGEE
-162 FWGLLVSHHSESRS
+162 LWGLLVSHHSESRS

-184 VQIVADQLGVAIA
+184 VQMVADQLGVAIA
-197 QSTLLA
+197 QSTILA
-203 RARAKAQRETAVN
+203 RAQAKAMRETAVN
-216 RVAAALHSQ
+216 RVVAALNSQ
-225 PAIELQAALAESVAA
+225 PAMELQAALAESVAA
-240 LDAAGGRLCV
+240 LDAAGGRLCI
-250 FAAPFTLDSSK
+250 FATPFIFDSSK
-261 VTSLVPYSDN
+261 VTSLVPYSEN
-271 STRALKVYTCGSGP
+271 STRALKVYTCGEGP
-285 RMQILAKYPQVEQY
+285 KMQILAKYPHVEQY
-299 SVWHEYFKSGEQEVW
+299 SVWHEYFKSGEQQFW
-314 AIPDLYTIS
+314 AIPDLYKIS

-340 LIVPLRT
+340 LIVPLKT
-347 RQQIFGY
+347 RHQLFGY

-362 DTETLWAGQ
+362 DTETLWARQ
-371 FDADGRLA
+371 FDSDERLA
-379 QSRISFET
+379 QSRISFEA
-387 WKESKTAQIREWKAE
+387 WKESKTAQTSEWKAE
-402 EIELVQTFGSHFSQ
+402 EIELLQTFGSHFAQ
-416 AINHYQLDQQIEALN
+416 AINHHQLHQKIDALN
-431 TNLEN
+431 TNLEI

-447 LTQQQRV
+447 VTQQQRV
-454 LFEVVAKMRQS
+454 LFEVVAKMRES
-465 LDLNKIFSTMS
+465 LDLNKIFSTMC

-485 DRVAV
+485 DRVGV
-490 YRFDPASEFNEG
+490 YRFDPASEFNDG

-523 RCFGE
+523 GCFGE
-528 TYANLYSQGRVHAI
+528 KYANLYSQGRIHSM
-542 SDIRQAALPDCFRQ
+542 SDIRQAGLQDCFRQ

-563 KASLVAPVMKGND
+563 KATLVAPVMKGND

-583 HQCSAPRNW
+583 HQCSAARNW
-592 ESSEIQFATQISA
+592 EASEINFATQISA

-621 QQAVDLQRAAEQER
+621 QQAVDLHYASEQQR

-644 RQSLDLNT
+644 RQSLDLDT
-652 IFRTTTTELR
+652 IFRTTATELQ

-676 PASKFNE
+676 PDSKFNE
-683 GEFITEEV
+683 GEFITEDV
-691 LPGFS
+691 LPGFCS
-696 SAMDVKVRDRC
+696 VMDVKIRDRC
-707 FGENYAKKYS
+707 FGENYANKYS
-717 QGQIQVLPDIESA
+717 QGHIQVLADTDSA

-736 AAILAQFQIK
+736 AAILAQFQIR
-746 AQIIM
+746 AQVIIPLM
-751 PMMNG
+751 KG
-756 SALWGL
+756 SELWGL
-762 LCVHQCD
+762 LCVHQCG
-769 SPRNWNSS
+769 SSRNWKTS
-777 EIQFVTQVGAQLSV
+777 EVQFATQVGAQLSV

-798 LVQTRQQTIDL
+798 LAQTRQQTIAL
-809 QWAAEQQRILFEVV
+809 QWSAEQQRILFEVV
-823 AKIRESLDINAIFK
+823 AKIRESLDIKAIFK

-850 RIAVYGFNPD
+850 RIAVYRFNPD

-878 GEGINEVWEDT
+878 GEGINTVWENT
-889 YLQEHRGGRY
+889 YLQSNRGGRY
-899 LNNETI
+899 LNNETL
-905 AVDDIYQACYSKCLL
+905 AVDDISQACHSECDS
-920 GILEQFQVKAYATAP
+920 GILEQFQVKAYAIAP

-955 CWESSEV
+955 CWASSELN
-962 KFLAQIANQL
+962 FLAQIANQL
-972 GVAIQQADLLAET
+972 GVAIQQADLLAQT
-985 RHQAAQIAQN
+985 RRQAEQIAQS
-995 LKDLQQTQ
+995 LKDLQHTQ

-1031 FIYGNLNHA
+1031 FIYGNLNYA
-1040 TDYTEKLLSLLELY
+1040 TEYTENLLSLLELY
-1054 QQQYPDSSPEI
+1054 QQHYPNSSPEI
-1065 GELTEDIDLEF
+1065 GELTEAIDLEF

-1129 QHRLKSNADSANIVL
+1129 QHRLKSNADSANMVL
-1144 VKEYGSLPL
+1144 VKEYGILPL

-1159 QLNQVFMNVLGNA
+1159 QLNQVFMNVIGNA
-1172 IDALESDKLLDR
+1172 IDALESHKLLPGQ
-1184 KSVTPQIK
+1184 SVAPQIK
-1192 ISTAVGQLNGN
+1192 ISTAVGQLDGN

-1210 ISDNGSG
+1210 ISDNGPG

-1255 GGVFKCSSQLGKG
+1255 GGVLKCNSELGKG

-1273 EIPLQHQLVSR
+1273 EIPLRQQSAVS
-1284 CVEDRAVETA
+1284 
-1294 STQTKPASAG
+1294 SH

>member
-1 MDSLKNQ
+1 MDSLKIENL
-8 NVKVRYDRENLL
+8 KVRFDRANLL
-20 DRITNR
+20 ERIAKR
-26 IRRSLELPEI
+26 IRHSLELPEI
-36 LSATVAEVQSFLG
+36 LSATAAEVQSFLG

-62 SGEVIAESINAN
+62 SGEVIAESINGN
-74 RLPSLLGLHFPAED
+74 RLPSLLGLHFPADD
-88 IPPHARQ
+88 IPPHAREM
-95 LFAQVQARS
+95 FAQLQVRS

-117 HRDAVSGQLLP
+117 RREAVSGQLLP
-128 DEVRFRAIDPCH
+128 DDEMRFRAVDPCH

-151 SLVVPIFHGEE
+151 CLVVPIFHGEE

-176 VAEHELQG
+176 VAENELQG
-184 VQIVADQLGVAIA
+184 VQMVADQLGVAIA
-197 QSTLLA
+197 QSSLLA
-203 RARAKAQRETAVN
+203 QARAKAQREAAVN
-216 RVAAALHSQ
+216 RVAAALNS
-225 PAIELQAALAESVAA
+225 PPTMELQTALAESVAA
-240 LDAAGGRLCV
+240 LDAAGGRLCI
-250 FAAPFTLDSSK
+250 FATPFVCDSSK
-261 VTSLVPYSDN
+261 VTNLVPYSDN
-271 STRALKVYTCGSGP
+271 SNRELTVYTCGSGP
-285 RMQILAKYPQVEQY
+285 KMPISAKYPQVEQY
-299 SVWHEYFKSGEQEVW
+299 SVWHEYFKSGEQQVW
-314 AIPDLYTIS
+314 AIPDLYQIS

-354 LSIFREEF
+354 LTIFREEF
-362 DTETLWAGQ
+362 DTETLWARQ
-371 FDADGRLA
+371 FDSDARLA
-379 QSRISFET
+379 QSRISFEA

-402 EIELVQTFGSHFSQ
+402 EIELLQILGNHFSN
-416 AINHYQLDQQIEALN
+416 AINHYQLDQQIEELN

-436 QVQERTAQLQQ
+436 QVQKRTAQLQQ

-490 YRFDPASEFNEG
+490 YRFDSASEFKDG
-502 EFVAEDVLPDFLSAM
+502 EFVAEDVLPDFRSAM

-528 TYANLYSQGRVHAI
+528 NYANLYSQGRVHAM
-542 SDIRQAALPDCFRQ
+542 SDIRQAGLEDCYEQ

-563 KASLVAPVMKGND
+563 KATLVAPIMKGND

-592 ESSEIQFATQISA
+592 ESSEIKFATQISA

-621 QQAVDLQRAAEQER
+621 QQAVELQQVAEQER
-635 ILFEVVAKI
+635 ILFEVVAKV
-644 RQSLDLNT
+644 RQSLDLDT

-662 RILNADRVGVYRFD
+662 RILKADRVGIYRFD
-676 PASKFNE
+676 PSLNFNE
-683 GEFITEEV
+683 GEFITEDV

-696 SAMDVKVRDRC
+696 SAMDVKVRDN
-707 FGENYAKKYS
+707 FFSENYAKKYS
-717 QGQIQVLPDIESA
+717 QGQIQVLQDVENA

-736 AAILAQFQIK
+736 VALLAQFQIR
-746 AQIIM
+746 AQVIM
-751 PMMNG
+751 PLMNG
-756 SALWGL
+756 SELWGL
-762 LCVHQCD
+762 LCVHQC
-769 SPRNWNSS
+769 SGLRHWNTS
-777 EIQFVTQVGAQLSV
+777 EIQFATQVGIQLSV
-791 ALEQADL
+791 GLEQADL
-798 LVQTRQQTIDL
+798 LAKTRQQSVDL

-850 RIAVYGFNPD
+850 RIAVYQFNPD
-860 WSGQYVAEFVKD
+860 WSGHYVAEFVKD
-872 GWRKLV
+872 GWIKLV
-878 GEGINEVWEDT
+878 GKGISTVWQDT
-889 YLQEHRGGRY
+889 YLQSNRGGRY
-899 LNNETI
+899 ANNETL
-905 AVDDIYQACYSKCLL
+905 AVDDIYQVCHSECDL
-920 GILEQFQVKAYATAP
+920 GILEQFQVKAYASAP
-935 IFVGQELWGLLTA
+935 IFVGKELWGLLTA

-962 KFLAQIANQL
+962 NFLAQIANQL
-972 GVAIQQADLLAET
+972 GVAIQQADLLAQT
-985 RHQAAQIAQN
+985 RRQAEQIAQS
-995 LKDLQQTQ
+995 LKDLQHTQ

-1040 TDYTEKLLSLLELY
+1040 SEYTASLLSLLELY
-1054 QQQYPDSSPEI
+1054 QQQYPDYSPEI
-1065 GELTEDIDLEF
+1065 EKLSEDIDLEF

-1084 LLSMKV
+1084 LSSMKV

-1129 QHRLKSNADSANIVL
+1129 QHRLKSNADGANIVL
-1144 VKEYGSLPL
+1144 VKEYGILPR

-1159 QLNQVFMNVLGNA
+1159 QLNQVFMNVIGNA
-1172 IDALESDKLLDR
+1172 IDALESHKLLAGQ
-1184 KSVTPQIK
+1184 SVAPQIK
-1192 ISTAVGQLNGN
+1192 ISTAVGELNGTI
-1203 VPSAVIR
+1203 PSAVIR
-1210 ISDNGSG
+1210 ISDNGTG

-1230 FTTKPVGKGTGLGL
+1230 FTTKAVGKGTGLGL

-1255 GGVFKCSSQLGKG
+1255 GGVLKCNSELGKG

-1273 EIPLQHQLVSR
+1273 EIPLRQQSLVI
-1284 CVEDRAVETA
+1284 TH
-1294 STQTKPASAG
+1294 

>member
-1 MDSLKNQ
+1 MDSLKIE
-8 NVKVRYDRENLL
+8 NVKVRFDRANLL
-20 DRITNR
+20 ERIANR
-26 IRRSLELPEI
+26 IRHSLELPEI
-36 LSATVAEVQSFLG
+36 LSATAAEVQSFLG

-62 SGEVIAESINAN
+62 SGEVIAESINGN
-74 RLPSLLGLHFPAED
+74 RLPSLLGLHFPADD
-88 IPPHARQ
+88 IPPHARE
-95 LFAQVQARS
+95 LFAQLQVRS
-104 IVDIDSGLLGQSP
+104 IVDIDSGQLGQSP
-117 HRDAVSGQLLP
+117 RREAVSGQLLP
-128 DEVRFRAIDPCH
+128 DEMYFRAVDPCH

-151 SLVVPIFHGEE
+151 CLVVPIFHGEE

-176 VAEHELQG
+176 VAENELQG
-184 VQIVADQLGVAIA
+184 VQMVADQLGVAIT

-203 RARAKAQRETAVN
+203 RAMAKAQREAAVN
-216 RVAAALHSQ
+216 RVAAALNSQ
-225 PAIELQAALAESVAA
+225 PAIELQTALAESVAA
-240 LDAAGGRLCV
+240 LDAAGGRLCI
-250 FAAPFTLDSSK
+250 FATPFVSDSSP
-261 VTSLVPYSDN
+261 VTNLVPYSDN
-271 STRALKVYTCGSGP
+271 STGELTVYTCGSGP
-285 RMQILAKYPQVEQY
+285 KMPISAKYPQVEQY
-299 SVWHEYFKSGEQEVW
+299 SVWHEYFKSGQQQVW
-314 AIPDLYTIS
+314 AIPDLYQIS

-340 LIVPLRT
+340 LIVPLRA

-354 LSIFREEF
+354 LTIFREEF
-362 DTETLWAGQ
+362 DTETLWARQ
-371 FDADGRLA
+371 FDSDARLA
-379 QSRISFET
+379 QSRISFEA
-387 WKESKTAQIREWKAE
+387 WKESKTAQIREWKGE
-402 EIELVQTFGSHFSQ
+402 EIELLQILGTHFSN
-416 AINHYQLDQQIEALN
+416 AINHYQLDQQIEELN

-436 QVQERTAQLQQ
+436 QVQKRTAQLQQ
-447 LTQQQRV
+447 LTQQQQV
-454 LFEVVAKMRQS
+454 LFEVVAKMRKS

-490 YRFDPASEFNEG
+490 YRFDSASEFKDG
-502 EFVAEDVLPDFLSAM
+502 EFVAEDVLPDFVSAM

-528 TYANLYSQGRVHAI
+528 NYANLYSQGRVHAM
-542 SDIRQAALPDCFRQ
+542 SDIRQAGLQDCFQ
-556 VLEQFQV
+556 KVLEQFQV
-563 KASLVAPVMKGND
+563 KATLVAPIMKGND

-592 ESSEIQFATQISA
+592 ESSEIKFATQISA

-621 QQAVDLQRAAEQER
+621 QQAVELHRAAEQER

-644 RQSLDLNT
+644 RQSLDLDT

-662 RILNADRVGVYRFD
+662 RILKADRVGIYRFD
-676 PASKFNE
+676 PSLNFNE
-683 GEFITEEV
+683 GEFITEDV

-696 SAMDVKVRDRC
+696 SAMNVKVRDH
-707 FGENYAKKYS
+707 FFSEKYAKKYS
-717 QGQIQVLPDIESA
+717 QGQIQVLQDIENS

-736 AAILAQFQIK
+736 VALLAQFQIR
-746 AQIIM
+746 AQVIM
-751 PMMNG
+751 PLMNG
-756 SALWGL
+756 SELWGL
-762 LCVHQCD
+762 LCVHQC
-769 SPRNWNSS
+769 SGLRHWNTS
-777 EIQFVTQVGAQLSV
+777 EIQFATQVGIQLSV
-791 ALEQADL
+791 GLEQADL
-798 LVQTRQQTIDL
+798 LAKTRQQSVDL
-809 QWAAEQQRILFEVV
+809 QWASEQQRILFEVV

-850 RIAVYGFNPD
+850 RIAVYRLNPD
-860 WSGQYVAEFVKD
+860 FSGQYIAEFVKN
-872 GWRKLV
+872 GWMKWV
-878 GEGINEVWEDT
+878 GEGINTAWQDT
-889 YLQEHRGGRY
+889 YLQSNQGGKY

-905 AVDDIYQACYSKCLL
+905 AVDDIYQACHSECNV
-920 GILEQFQVKAYATAP
+920 GILEQFQVKAYAIAP

-962 KFLAQIANQL
+962 NFLAQIANQL
-972 GVAIQQADLLAET
+972 GVAIQQADLLAQT
-985 RHQAAQIAQN
+985 RRQAEQIAQS

-1040 TDYTEKLLSLLELY
+1040 SEYTASLLSLLELY
-1054 QQQYPDSSPEI
+1054 QQQYPDYSPEI
-1065 GELTEDIDLEF
+1065 DKLSEDIDLEF

-1129 QHRLKSNADSANIVL
+1129 QHRLKSNADSSNIVL
-1144 VKEYGSLPL
+1144 VKEYGILPR

-1159 QLNQVFMNVLGNA
+1159 QLNQVFMNVIGNA
-1172 IDALESDKLLDR
+1172 IDALESHKLR
-1184 KSVTPQIK
+1184 AGQSVAPQIK
-1192 ISTAVGQLNGN
+1192 ISTAVGQLNGTI
-1203 VPSAVIR
+1203 PSALIR
-1210 ISDNGSG
+1210 ISDNGTG

-1230 FTTKPVGKGTGLGL
+1230 FTTKAVGKGTGLGL

-1255 GGVFKCSSQLGKG
+1255 GGVLKCNSELGKG

-1273 EIPLQHQLVSR
+1273 EIPLRQQSLVISH
-1284 CVEDRAVETA
+1284 
-1294 STQTKPASAG
+1294 

>member
-1 MDSLKNQ
+1 MDSLKIE
-8 NVKVRYDRENLL
+8 NVKVRFDRANLL
-20 DRITNR
+20 ERIANR

-36 LSATVAEVQSFLG
+36 LSATAAEVQSFLG

-62 SGEVIAESINAN
+62 SGEVIAESINGN
-74 RLPSLLGLHFPAED
+74 RLPSLLGLRFPADD
-88 IPPHARQ
+88 IPPHARE
-95 LFAQVQARS
+95 LFAQLQVRS
-104 IVDIDSGLLGQSP
+104 IVDIDSGQLGQSP
-117 HRDAVSGQLLP
+117 RREAVSDQLLP
-128 DEVRFRAIDPCH
+128 DEMRFRAVDPCH

-151 SLVVPIFHGEE
+151 CLVVPIFHGEE
-162 FWGLLVSHHSESRS
+162 LWGLLVSHHSESRS
-176 VAEHELQG
+176 VQEHELQG
-184 VQIVADQLGVAIA
+184 VQMVADQLAVAIA

-203 RARAKAQRETAVN
+203 RAQAKAQRETAVN

-225 PAIELQAALAESVAA
+225 PAIELQTALAESVAA
-240 LDAAGGRLCV
+240 LDAAGGRLCI
-250 FAAPFTLDSSK
+250 FATPFISDSSK
-261 VTSLVPYSDN
+261 VANLVPYSYN
-271 STRALKVYTCGSGP
+271 SNRELTVYTCGSGP
-285 RMQILAKYPQVEQY
+285 KMPISAKYPQVEQY
-299 SVWHEYFKSGEQEVW
+299 SVWHEYFKSGEQQVW
-314 AIPDLYTIS
+314 AIPDLYQIS

-354 LSIFREEF
+354 LTVFREEF
-362 DTETLWAGQ
+362 DTETLWARQ
-371 FDADGRLA
+371 FDSDERLA
-379 QSRISFET
+379 QSRISFEA

-402 EIELVQTFGSHFSQ
+402 EIELLQIFGRHFSNS
-416 AINHYQLDQQIEALN
+416 INHYQLDRQIEELN

-436 QVQERTAQLQQ
+436 QVQNRTAQLQQ
-447 LTQQQRV
+447 LTKQQRV
-454 LFEVVAKMRQS
+454 LFEVVAKMRKS

-485 DRVAV
+485 DRVGV
-490 YRFDPASEFNEG
+490 YRFESASEFNDG
-502 EFVAEDVLPDFLSAM
+502 EFVAEDVLPDFVSAM

-528 TYANLYSQGRVHAI
+528 NYANLYSQGRVHAM
-542 SDIRQAALPDCFRQ
+542 SDIRQAGLQDCYEQ
-556 VLEQFQV
+556 LLEQFQV
-563 KASLVAPVMKGND
+563 KASLVAPVMKGKD

-592 ESSEIQFATQISA
+592 ESSEIKFATQVSA

-621 QQAVDLQRAAEQER
+621 QQAVELQRAAEQDR

-644 RQSLDLNT
+644 RQSLDLDT
-652 IFRTTTTELR
+652 IFSTTTTEMR
-662 RILNADRVGVYRFD
+662 RIFNADRVGIYRFNKS
-676 PASKFNE
+676 SKFNE
-683 GEFITEEV
+683 GEFITEDV

-696 SAMDVKVRDRC
+696 SARNVKVRDR
-707 FGENYAKKYS
+707 FFSEDYAKKYS
-717 QGQIQVLPDIESA
+717 QGQIQVLQDVENA

-736 AAILAQFQIK
+736 VALLAQFQIR
-746 AQIIM
+746 AQVIM
-751 PMMNG
+751 PLMNG
-756 SALWGL
+756 SELWGL
-762 LCVHQCD
+762 LCVHQCG
-769 SPRNWNSS
+769 SSRNWNSS
-777 EIQFVTQVGAQLSV
+777 EIQFATQVATQLSV

-798 LVQTRQQTIDL
+798 LAKTRQQTIDL

-837 TATQEVCQFMQVD
+837 TATQEVCQCMQVD
-850 RIAVYGFNPD
+850 RIAVYQFNPD
-860 WSGQYVAEFVKD
+860 WSGHYVAEFVKD
-872 GWRKLV
+872 GWIKLV
-878 GEGINEVWEDT
+878 GEGISTVWQDT
-889 YLQEHRGGRY
+889 YLQENRGGRY
-899 LNNETI
+899 ANNQTL
-905 AVDDIYQACYSKCLL
+905 AVDDIYQVCHSECVVD
-920 GILEQFQVKAYATAP
+920 ILEQLQVKAYAIAP
-935 IFVGQELWGLLTA
+935 IFVRQELWGLLTA

-962 KFLAQIANQL
+962 NFLAQIANQL
-972 GVAIQQADLLAET
+972 GVAIQQADLLAQT
-985 RHQAAQIAQN
+985 RRQAEQIAQS
-995 LKDLQQTQ
+995 LKDLQHTQ

-1040 TDYTEKLLSLLELY
+1040 SEYTASLLNLLELY
-1054 QQQYPDSSPEI
+1054 QQQYPGYSPEI
-1065 GELTEDIDLEF
+1065 DKLSEDIDLEF
-1076 LLEDLPKL
+1076 LLQDLPKL
-1084 LLSMKV
+1084 LSSMKV

-1144 VKEYGSLPL
+1144 VKEYGILPR

-1159 QLNQVFMNVLGNA
+1159 QLNQVFMNVIGNA
-1172 IDALESDKLLDR
+1172 IDALQSHKLLAGQ
-1184 KSVTPQIK
+1184 SVAPQIK
-1192 ISTAVGQLNGN
+1192 ISTAVGQLNGTI
-1203 VPSAVIR
+1203 PSALIR
-1210 ISDNGSG
+1210 ISDNGTG
-1217 ISESMRQRIFDPF
+1217 ISESMIQRIFDPF
-1230 FTTKPVGKGTGLGL
+1230 YTTKPVGKGTGLGL

-1255 GGVFKCSSQLGKG
+1255 GGVLKCNSELGKG

-1273 EIPLQHQLVSR
+1273 EIPLRQQP
-1284 CVEDRAVETA
+1284 AVI
-1294 STQTKPASAG
+1294 SH

>member
-1 MDSLKNQ
+1 MDSLKIE
-8 NVKVRYDRENLL
+8 NVKVRFDRANLL
-20 DRITNR
+20 ERIANR

-36 LSATVAEVQSFLG
+36 LSATAAEVQSFLG

-62 SGEVIAESINAN
+62 SGEVIAESINDN
-74 RLPSLLGLHFPAED
+74 RLPSLLGLHFPADD
-88 IPPHARQ
+88 IPPHARE
-95 LFAQVQARS
+95 LFAQLQVRS
-104 IVDIDSGLLGQSP
+104 IVDVDSGQLGQSP
-117 HRDAVSGQLLP
+117 RREAVSGQLLP
-128 DEVRFRAIDPCH
+128 DEMRFRAVDPCH

-151 SLVVPIFHGEE
+151 CLVVPIFHGEE

-176 VAEHELQG
+176 VGENELQG
-184 VQIVADQLGVAIA
+184 VQMVADQLGVAIA

-203 RARAKAQRETAVN
+203 QARAKAQREAAVN
-216 RVAAALHSQ
+216 RIATALNSQ
-225 PAIELQAALAESVAA
+225 PAIELQTALVESVAA
-240 LDAAGGRLCV
+240 LDAAGGRLCI
-250 FAAPFTLDSSK
+250 FATPFISDSSK
-261 VTSLVPYSDN
+261 VTNLVPYSDN
-271 STRALKVYTCGSGP
+271 STGELTVYTCGSGP
-285 RMQILAKYPQVEQY
+285 KMGISAKYPQVEQY
-299 SVWHEYFKSGEQEVW
+299 SVWHEYFKSGEQQVW
-314 AIPDLYTIS
+314 AIPDLYQIS

-340 LIVPLRT
+340 LIVPLRN

-354 LSIFREEF
+354 LTIFREEF
-362 DTETLWAGQ
+362 DTETLWARQ
-371 FDADGRLA
+371 FDSDGRLA
-379 QSRISFET
+379 QSRISFEA
-387 WKESKTAQIREWKAE
+387 WKESKTAQIREWTTE
-402 EIELVQTFGSHFSQ
+402 EIELFQIFGTHFSN
-416 AINHYQLDQQIEALN
+416 AINHYQLDQQIEELN

-436 QVQERTAQLQQ
+436 QVQKRTAQLQQ

-454 LFEVVAKMRQS
+454 LFEVVAKMRKS

-476 QEVRRALNA
+476 QEVRRALNV

-490 YRFDPASEFNEG
+490 YRFDSASEFNDG
-502 EFVAEDVLPDFLSAM
+502 EFVSEDVVPDFVSAM

-528 TYANLYSQGRVHAI
+528 KYANLYSQGRVHTM
-542 SDIRQAALPDCFRQ
+542 SDIRQAGLQDCYEQ
-556 VLEQFQV
+556 LLEQFQV
-563 KASLVAPVMKGND
+563 KASLVAPVMKGKD

-583 HQCSAPRNW
+583 HQCSAPRHW
-592 ESSEIQFATQISA
+592 ESSEIKFATQISA

-621 QQAVDLQRAAEQER
+621 QQAVELQRAAEQER

-644 RQSLDLNT
+644 RQSLDLDT
-652 IFRTTTTELR
+652 IFRTTTTELW
-662 RILNADRVGVYRFD
+662 RILKADRVGIYRFD
-676 PASKFNE
+676 PSLNFNE
-683 GEFITEEV
+683 GEFITEDV

-696 SAMDVKVRDRC
+696 SAMDVKVNDN
-707 FGENYAKKYS
+707 FFSENYAQKYS
-717 QGQIQVLPDIESA
+717 QGQIQVLQDVENA

-736 AAILAQFQIK
+736 VALLAQFQIR
-746 AQIIM
+746 AQVIM
-751 PMMNG
+751 PLMNG
-756 SALWGL
+756 SELWGL
-762 LCVHQCD
+762 LCVHQC
-769 SPRNWNSS
+769 SGLRHWNTS
-777 EIQFVTQVGAQLSV
+777 EIQFATQVGIQLSV

-798 LVQTRQQTIDL
+798 LAQTRQQSVDL
-809 QWAAEQQRILFEVV
+809 QRAAEQKRILFEVV

-850 RIAVYGFNPD
+850 RVAVYQFYPD
-860 WSGQYVAEFVKD
+860 WSGHYVAEFVKD
-872 GWRKLV
+872 GWIKLV
-878 GEGINEVWEDT
+878 GEGISTVWQDT
-889 YLQEHRGGRY
+889 YLQENRGGRY
-899 LNNETI
+899 VNNETL
-905 AVDDIYQACYSKCLL
+905 AVDDIYQVCHSECVV
-920 GILEQFQVKAYATAP
+920 GILEKFQVKAYAIAP

-962 KFLAQIANQL
+962 NFLAQIANQL
-972 GVAIQQADLLAET
+972 GVAIQQADLLAQT
-985 RHQAAQIAQN
+985 RRQAEQIAQS
-995 LKDLQQTQ
+995 LKDLQHTQ

-1040 TDYTEKLLSLLELY
+1040 SEYTASLLSLLELY
-1054 QQQYPDSSPEI
+1054 QQQYPASSPEI
-1065 GELTEDIDLEF
+1065 DKLSEDIDLEF

-1084 LLSMKV
+1084 LSSMKV

-1144 VKEYGSLPL
+1144 VKEYGILPL

-1159 QLNQVFMNVLGNA
+1159 QLNQVFMNVIGNA
-1172 IDALESDKLLDR
+1172 IDALESHKLLAGP
-1184 KSVTPQIK
+1184 SVTPQIK
-1192 ISTAVGQLNGN
+1192 ISTAIGQLNDT

-1210 ISDNGSG
+1210 ISDNGTG
-1217 ISESMRQRIFDPF
+1217 ISESMRKRIFDPF
-1230 FTTKPVGKGTGLGL
+1230 FTTKSVGKGTGLGL

-1255 GGVFKCSSQLGKG
+1255 GGILKCNSELGKG

-1273 EIPLQHQLVSR
+1273 EIPLRQQP
-1284 CVEDRAVETA
+1284 AVITH
-1294 STQTKPASAG
+1294 S

>member
-1 MDSLKNQ
+1 MDSLKIQ
-8 NVKVRYDRENLL
+8 NVKVMYDRSNLL
-20 DRITNR
+20 DRIANR

-62 SGEVIAESINAN
+62 SGEVMAESINGN
-74 RLPSLLGLHFPAED
+74 RLPSLLGLHFPADD
-88 IPPHARQ
+88 IPPHARK
-95 LFAQVQARS
+95 LFAQVQVRS
-104 IVDIDSGLLGQSP
+104 IVDMDSGQLGQSP
-117 HRDAVSGQLLP
+117 RRDAVSGQLLP
-128 DEVRFRAIDPCH
+128 DEVRYRAIDPCH

-151 SLVVPIFHGEE
+151 SLAVPIFHGAE
-162 FWGLLVSHHSESRS
+162 FWGLLVSHHSECRS
-176 VAEHELQG
+176 VAENELQG
-184 VQIVADQLGVAIA
+184 VQMVADQLGVAIA

-203 RARAKAQRETAVN
+203 LAQAKAQRETAVN
-216 RVAAALHSQ
+216 RVATALHSQ

-240 LDAAGGRLCV
+240 LDAAGGRLCI
-250 FAAPFTLDSSK
+250 LDSSK
-261 VTSLVPYSDN
+261 VTSLEPNSDN
-271 STRALKVYTCGSGP
+271 STQPLKVYTCGSGP

-299 SVWHEYFKSGEQEVW
+299 SVWHEYFKSGEEQVW
-314 AIPDLYTIS
+314 AIPDLYKIS

-340 LIVPLRT
+340 LIVPLRN
-347 RQQIFGY
+347 RQEIFGY

-454 LFEVVAKMRQS
+454 LFEVVAKMRES
-465 LDLNKIFSTMS
+465 LDLNRIFSTMS

-490 YRFDPASEFNEG
+490 YRFDLASKFNDG

-523 RCFGE
+523 HCFGE
-528 TYANLYSQGRVHAI
+528 NYANLYSQGRVHAM
-542 SDIRQAALPDCFRQ
+542 SDIRQAGLPDCFREI
-556 VLEQFQV
+556 LEQFQV
-563 KASLVAPVMKGND
+563 KATLVAPVIKGND

-592 ESSEIQFATQISA
+592 ESSEIQFATQVSA
-605 QLSIAL
+605 QLSVAL
-611 EQADLLAQTQ
+611 DQADLLAQTR
-621 QQAVDLQRAAEQER
+621 QQAVDLQQAAEQQR

-662 RILNADRVGVYRFD
+662 RILNADRVGIYRFD
-676 PASKFNE
+676 PDSKFNE
-683 GEFITEEV
+683 GEFITEDV
-691 LPGFS
+691 LPGFA
-696 SAMDVKVRDRC
+696 SAMDVKVRDHC
-707 FGENYAKKYS
+707 FGENYANKYS
-717 QGQIQVLPDIESA
+717 QGHIQVLPDIESA
-730 GLSDCH
+730 GLSDCR
-736 AAILAQFQIK
+736 AAILAQFQIR
-746 AQIIM
+746 AQVIM
-751 PMMNG
+751 PLMNG
-756 SALWGL
+756 SQLWGL
-762 LCVHQCD
+762 LCVHQC
-769 SPRNWNSS
+769 SGSRNWQTS
-777 EIQFVTQVGAQLSV
+777 EIQFATQVGAQLSV
-791 ALEQADL
+791 GLEQADL

-850 RIAVYGFNPD
+850 RIAIYGFNPD

-872 GWRKLV
+872 GWKKLV
-878 GEGINEVWEDT
+878 GEGINTVWEDT
-889 YLQEHRGGRY
+889 YLQENRGGRY
-899 LNNETI
+899 RHNETL
-905 AVDDIYQACYSKCLL
+905 AVDDIYQAGHSECHVS
-920 GILEQFQVKAYATAP
+920 ILEHFQVKAYAIAP
-935 IFVGQELWGLLTA
+935 IFLGQELWGLLAA

-955 CWESSEV
+955 CWQSSEV
-962 KFLAQIANQL
+962 TFLAQIANQL
-972 GVAIQQADLLAET
+972 GVAIQQADLLAQT
-985 RHQAAQIAQN
+985 RNQSAQIAQN

-1003 AQLIQTEKMSGLGQ
+1003 SQLIQTEKMSSLGQ

-1040 TDYTEKLLSLLELY
+1040 TDYTENLLSLLELY

-1065 GELTEDIDLEF
+1065 AELTEAIDLDF

-1108 DESQMKAVDI
+1108 DESQMKGVDI

-1129 QHRLKSNADSANIVL
+1129 QHRLKSNLDSANIVL

-1159 QLNQVFMNVLGNA
+1159 QLNQVFMNVIGNA
-1172 IDALESDKLLDR
+1172 IDALESDKLVDR
-1184 KSVTPQIK
+1184 KSVIPQIK
-1192 ISTAVGQLNGN
+1192 ISTSVGQINGN

-1273 EIPLQHQLVSR
+1273 EIPIRRL
-1284 CVEDRAVETA
+1284 
-1294 STQTKPASAG
+1294 GG

>member
-1 MDSLKNQ
+1 MDSLKIQ
-8 NVKVRYDRENLL
+8 NVKVNYDRANLL
-20 DRITNR
+20 SRIANR

-36 LSATVAEVQSFLG
+36 LSATAAEVQSFLG

-62 SGEVIAESINAN
+62 SGEVIAESINGN
-74 RLPSLLGLHFPAED
+74 RLPSLLGLHFPADD
-88 IPPHARQ
+88 IPPHARE
-95 LFAQVQARS
+95 LFAQVQVRS
-104 IVDIDSGLLGQSP
+104 IADIDSGLLGQSP
-117 HRDAVSGQLLP
+117 RLDAVSGKLLP

-151 SLVVPIFHGEE
+151 SLAVPIFHGEE

-176 VAEHELQG
+176 VAEDELQG
-184 VQIVADQLGVAIA
+184 IQMLADQLGVAIA

-203 RARAKAQRETAVN
+203 RTQAKAQREAAVN

-225 PAIELQAALAESVAA
+225 PAIELQAALAECVAA
-240 LDAAGGRLCV
+240 LEAVGGRLCI
-250 FAAPFTLDSSK
+250 FHSNNL
-261 VTSLVPYSDN
+261 TSLLPYSDN
-271 STRALKVYTCGSGP
+271 STEALKVYTCGSGP
-285 RMQILAKYPQVEQY
+285 RMPISAKYQQVEQY
-299 SVWHEYFKSGEQEVW
+299 SVWHEYFNSSEQQVW
-314 AIPDLYTIS
+314 AIPDLYKIS

-340 LIVPLRT
+340 LIVPLRS

-362 DTETLWAGQ
+362 DIETLWAGQ
-371 FDADGRLA
+371 LDADGRLA
-379 QSRISFET
+379 QSRISFEV
-387 WKESKTAQIREWKAE
+387 WKESKTAQIREWNTE
-402 EIELVQTFGSHFSQ
+402 EIELVQSFGSQFAQ
-416 AINHYQLDQQIEALN
+416 TINHYQLHQQIEALN
-431 TNLEN
+431 ANLEN

-454 LFEVVAKMRQS
+454 LFQVVAKMRKS
-465 LDLNKIFSTMS
+465 LDLNQIFSTMS

-485 DRVAV
+485 DRVGV
-490 YRFDPASEFNEG
+490 YRFDPASEFNHG
-502 EFVAEDVLPDFLSAM
+502 EFVGEDVLPDFVSAM

-528 TYANLYSQGRVHAI
+528 NYANLYSQGRVHAM
-542 SDIRQAALPDCFRQ
+542 SDIRKAGLQDCFREI
-556 VLEQFQV
+556 LEQFQV
-563 KASLVAPVMKGND
+563 KATLVAPVIKGND

-592 ESSEIQFATQISA
+592 ESSEIQFATQVSD

-611 EQADLLAQTQ
+611 EQADLLAKTQ
-621 QQAVDLQRAAEQER
+621 QQAVDLQQAAEQQR
-635 ILFEVVAKI
+635 ILFDVVAKI
-644 RQSLDLNT
+644 RQSLDLDT

-662 RILNADRVGVYRFD
+662 RILKADRVGIYRFD
-676 PASKFNE
+676 PGSNFNE
-683 GEFITEEV
+683 GEFITEDV
-691 LPGFS
+691 LPVFG
-696 SAMDVKVRDRC
+696 SAMDVKIRDRC
-707 FGENYAKKYS
+707 FGENYADKYS
-717 QGQIQVLPDIESA
+717 QGQIQVLEDTDCA

-736 AAILAQFQIK
+736 AAILAQFQVK

-751 PMMNG
+751 PLMNG
-756 SALWGL
+756 SELWGL

-769 SPRNWNSS
+769 GSRNWKTS
-777 EIQFVTQVGAQLSV
+777 EIQFATQVGAQLSV

-798 LVQTRQQTIDL
+798 LAKTRQQTIDL

-823 AKIRESLDINAIFK
+823 AKIRESLDINEIFQ

-850 RIAVYGFNPD
+850 RIAVYRFNPD
-860 WSGQYVAEFVKD
+860 WSGQYVAEFVKE
-872 GWRKLV
+872 GWSKLV
-878 GEGINEVWEDT
+878 GEGINTVWENT
-889 YLQEHRGGRY
+889 YLQSHRGGRY
-899 LNNETI
+899 LNNETL
-905 AVDDIYQACYSKCLL
+905 AVDDIYQACHSECNFA
-920 GILEQFQVKAYATAP
+920 ILEHFQVKAYAIAP
-935 IFVGQELWGLLTA
+935 IFLGQELWGLLAA
-948 YQHSGPR
+948 YQHSWPR

-972 GVAIQQADLLAET
+972 GAAIQQADLLAKT
-985 RHQAAQIAQN
+985 RRQAAQIAQN
-995 LKDLQQTQ
+995 LQDLQQTQ

-1040 TDYTEKLLSLLELY
+1040 TDYTKNLLSLLEIY
-1054 QQQYPDSSPEI
+1054 QQQYPDYSPEI
-1065 GELTEDIDLEF
+1065 GEFAENIDLEF
-1076 LLEDLPKL
+1076 LVEDLPKL
-1084 LLSMKV
+1084 LLSMQV

-1118 HEGIDSTLLIL
+1118 HEGLESTMLIL
-1129 QHRLKSNADSANIVL
+1129 QHRLKSNGDSAKIVL
-1144 VKEYGSLPL
+1144 VKEYGNLPL

-1159 QLNQVFMNVLGNA
+1159 QLNQVFMNVLVNA
-1172 IDALESDKLLDR
+1172 IDALQSDKLLDR
-1184 KSVTPQIK
+1184 KFVTPQIK

-1217 ISESMRQRIFDPF
+1217 ISESIRQRIFDPF

-1255 GGVFKCSSQLGKG
+1255 GGVLKCSSESGKG

-1273 EIPLQHQLVSR
+1273 EIPLRHQPVVS
-1284 CVEDRAVETA
+1284 
-1294 STQTKPASAG
+1294 SH

>member
-1 MDSLKNQ
+1 MDSLKLQ
-8 NVKVRYDRENLL
+8 NVKVRYDRANLL

-36 LSATVAEVQSFLG
+36 LSATAAEIQSFLG

-62 SGEVIAESINAN
+62 SGEVIAESINDN
-74 RLPSLLGLHFPAED
+74 RLPSLLGLHFPADD
-88 IPPHARQ
+88 IPPQARE
-95 LFAQVQARS
+95 LFTQVQVRS
-104 IVDIDSGLLGQSP
+104 IADIDSGLLGQSLR
-117 HRDAVSGQLLP
+117 HDAVNGQLLP
-128 DEVRFRAIDPCH
+128 DEVRYRPIDPCH

-151 SLVVPIFHGEE
+151 SLAVPIFHGEE
-162 FWGLLVSHHSESRS
+162 LWGLLVSHHSESRS
-176 VAEHELQG
+176 VAEDELQG
-184 VQIVADQLGVAIA
+184 VQMVADQLGVAIT
-197 QSTLLA
+197 QSTLFA
-203 RARAKAQRETAVN
+203 QTKAKAEREAAIN
-216 RVAAALHSQ
+216 RVVAALHSQ

-240 LDAAGGRLCV
+240 LDAAGGRLCI
-250 FAAPFTLDSSK
+250 FDSSK
-261 VTSLVPYSDN
+261 VTSLDPYSDN

-285 RMQILAKYPQVEQY
+285 RMQISAKYQQVEQY
-299 SVWHEYFKSGEQEVW
+299 SVWHEYFKSGEQQVW
-314 AIPDLYTIS
+314 AIPDLYKIS
-323 SLRSLQPA
+323 NLRSLQPA

-340 LIVPLRT
+340 LIVPLRDH
-347 RQQIFGY
+347 QQIFGY

-371 FDADGRLA
+371 LDADGRLA
-379 QSRISFET
+379 QSRISFEA
-387 WKESKTAQIREWKAE
+387 WKESKTAQVREWQAE
-402 EIELVQTFGSHFSQ
+402 EFELVQTFGSNFSQ
-416 AINHYQLDQQIEALN
+416 AINQCQLHQQIEALN
-431 TNLEN
+431 ANLEN

-454 LFEVVAKMRQS
+454 LFEVVAKMRES
-465 LDLNKIFSTMS
+465 LDLNRIFSTMS

-485 DRVAV
+485 DRVGV
-490 YRFDPASEFNEG
+490 YRFDPASDFKDG

-523 RCFGE
+523 HCFGDN
-528 TYANLYSQGRVHAI
+528 YAQLYSRGRVHAL
-542 SDIRQAALPDCFRQ
+542 SDIKKVGLPDCFRQ
-556 VLEQFQV
+556 ILDQFQV

-576 LWGLLCV
+576 LWGLLCI

-592 ESSEIQFATQISA
+592 ESSEIQFATQVST

-611 EQADLLAQTQ
+611 EQADLLAQTR
-621 QQAVDLQRAAEQER
+621 QQAVDLQCAAEQQR

-644 RQSLDLNT
+644 RQSLDLDT

-662 RILNADRVGVYRFD
+662 WIFNADRVGIYRFD
-676 PASKFNE
+676 PGSKFNE
-683 GEFITEEV
+683 GEFITEDV
-691 LPGFS
+691 LPDFG
-696 SAMDVKVRDRC
+696 SAMDVKVRDHC
-707 FGENYAKKYS
+707 FGENYANKYS
-717 QGQIQVLPDIESA
+717 QGHVQVLPDIESA

-736 AAILAQFQIK
+736 AAILAQFQIR
-746 AQIIM
+746 AQVIM
-751 PMMNG
+751 PLMNG
-756 SALWGL
+756 SQLWGL
-762 LCVHQCD
+762 LCVHQC
-769 SPRNWNSS
+769 SSSRNWTTA
-777 EIQFVTQVGAQLSV
+777 EIQFATQVGTQLSV

-798 LVQTRQQTIDL
+798 LAQTRQQTLDI

-823 AKIRESLDINAIFK
+823 AKIRESLEIEAIFK

-850 RIAVYGFNPD
+850 RIAVYRFNPD
-860 WSGQYVAEFVKD
+860 WSGEYVAEFVKD
-872 GWRKLV
+872 GWIKLV
-878 GEGINEVWEDT
+878 GEGINTVWENT

-899 LNNETI
+899 LNNETL
-905 AVDDIYQACYSKCLL
+905 AVDDIYQACHSECHFT
-920 GILEQFQVKAYATAP
+920 ILEHFQVQAYVIAP
-935 IFVGQELWGLLTA
+935 IFLGQELWGLLAA

-972 GVAIQQADLLAET
+972 GVAIQQADLLHQT
-985 RHQAAQIAQN
+985 RRQAAQIAQN

-1040 TDYTEKLLSLLELY
+1040 TDYTDNLLSLLELY

-1065 GELTEDIDLEF
+1065 AELIEDIDLEF

-1129 QHRLKSNADSANIVL
+1129 QHRLKSNLDSANIVL
-1144 VKEYGSLPL
+1144 LKEYGNLPL

-1172 IDALESDKLLDR
+1172 IDALESNQFLPG
-1184 KSVTPQIK
+1184 KSANPEIK

-1210 ISDNGSG
+1210 ISDTGSG

-1273 EIPLQHQLVSR
+1273 EIPISQ
-1284 CVEDRAVETA
+1284 
-1294 STQTKPASAG
+1294 

>member
-1 MDSLKNQ
+1 MDSLKI
-8 NVKVRYDRENLL
+8 ENLQVRF
-20 DRITNR
+20 DRANLLERIANR

-36 LSATVAEVQSFLG
+36 LSATAAEVQSFLG

-62 SGEVIAESINAN
+62 SGEVIAESINGN
-74 RLPSLLGLHFPAED
+74 RLPSLLGLHFPADD
-88 IPPHARQ
+88 IPPHARE
-95 LFAQVQARS
+95 LFAQVHVRS
-104 IVDIDSGLLGQSP
+104 IVDIDSGQLGQSP
-117 HRDAVSGQLLP
+117 RREAVSGELLP
-128 DEVRFRAIDPCH
+128 DEMRFRAVDPCH

-151 SLVVPIFHGEE
+151 CLVVPIFHGEE

-176 VAEHELQG
+176 LAENELQG
-184 VQIVADQLGVAIA
+184 VQMVADQLGVAIA

-203 RARAKAQRETAVN
+203 QTRAKAQREAAVN
-216 RVAAALHSQ
+216 RVATALNSQ
-225 PAIELQAALAESVAA
+225 PAIELQTALTESVAA
-240 LDAAGGRLCV
+240 LDAAGGRLCI
-250 FAAPFTLDSSK
+250 FATPFISDSSK
-261 VTSLVPYSDN
+261 VTNLVPYLDN
-271 STRALKVYTCGSGP
+271 STGELTVYTCGSGP
-285 RMQILAKYPQVEQY
+285 KMGILAKYPQVEQY
-299 SVWHEYFKSGEQEVW
+299 SVWYEYFKSGEQQLW
-314 AIPDLYTIS
+314 AIPDLYQIS

-354 LSIFREEF
+354 LTIFREEF
-362 DTETLWAGQ
+362 DTETLWARQ
-371 FDADGRLA
+371 FDSDERLA
-379 QSRISFET
+379 QSRISFEA
-387 WKESKTAQIREWKAE
+387 WKESKTAQIREWKTE
-402 EIELVQTFGSHFSQ
+402 EIELLQILGTHFSN
-416 AINHYQLDQQIEALN
+416 AINHYQLDQQIEELN

-436 QVQERTAQLQQ
+436 QVQKRTAQLQQ

-454 LFEVVAKMRQS
+454 LFEVVAKMRKS
-465 LDLNKIFSTMS
+465 LDLNTIFSTMC

-490 YRFDPASEFNEG
+490 YRFDPASEFNDG
-502 EFVAEDVLPDFLSAM
+502 EFVAEDVLPDFVSAM

-528 TYANLYSQGRVHAI
+528 NYANLYSQGRVHSI
-542 SDIRQAALPDCFRQ
+542 SDIRQAGLQDCYEQ

-563 KASLVAPVMKGND
+563 KATLVAPIMKGND

-592 ESSEIQFATQISA
+592 ESSEIKFATQISA

-621 QQAVDLQRAAEQER
+621 QQAVELQRAAEQER

-644 RQSLDLNT
+644 RQSLDLDT
-652 IFRTTTTELR
+652 IFSTTTTELR
-662 RILNADRVGVYRFD
+662 RILKADRVGIYRFD
-676 PASKFNE
+676 TSSKFNE
-683 GEFITEEV
+683 GEFITEDV
-691 LPGFS
+691 LPDFP
-696 SAMDVKVRDRC
+696 SAMDVKIRDRC
-707 FGENYAKKYS
+707 FGENYANKYS
-717 QGQIQVLPDIESA
+717 QGRIQVLPDIESA

-736 AAILAQFQIK
+736 AAILAQFQIRS
-746 AQIIM
+746 QVIM
-751 PMMNG
+751 PLMKG
-756 SALWGL
+756 SELWGL
-762 LCVHQCD
+762 LCVHQCG
-769 SPRNWNSS
+769 SSRNWNSS
-777 EIQFVTQVGAQLSV
+777 EIKFSTQVGSQLSV

-798 LVQTRQQTIDL
+798 LAKTRQQTIDL
-809 QWAAEQQRILFEVV
+809 QGAAEQQRILFDVV

-850 RIAVYGFNPD
+850 RIAVYKFNPD
-860 WSGQYVAEFVKD
+860 WSGYYVAEFVKD
-872 GWRKLV
+872 GWIKLV
-878 GEGINEVWEDT
+878 GEGISTVWQDT
-889 YLQEHRGGRY
+889 YLQENRGGRY
-899 LNNETI
+899 VNNETL
-905 AVDDIYQACYSKCLL
+905 AVDDIYQVGHSQCVV
-920 GILEQFQVKAYATAP
+920 GILEQFQVKAYAIAP

-962 KFLAQIANQL
+962 NFLAQIGNQL
-972 GVAIQQADLLAET
+972 GVAIQQADLLAQT
-985 RHQAAQIAQN
+985 RRQAEQIAQS
-995 LKDLQQTQ
+995 LKDLQHTQ

-1040 TDYTEKLLSLLELY
+1040 SEYTASLVSLLEVY

-1065 GELTEDIDLEF
+1065 DKLSEDIDVEF

-1084 LLSMKV
+1084 LSSMKV

-1129 QHRLKSNADSANIVL
+1129 QHRLKSNADCANIVL
-1144 VKEYGSLPL
+1144 VKEYGTLPL
-1153 VECYAG
+1153 VECYVG
-1159 QLNQVFMNVLGNA
+1159 QLNQVFMNVIGNA
-1172 IDALESDKLLDR
+1172 IDALDSHKLLADQ
-1184 KSVTPQIK
+1184 SVAPQIK
-1192 ISTAVGQLNGN
+1192 ISTSVGKLNDTI
-1203 VPSAVIR
+1203 PSAVIR
-1210 ISDNGSG
+1210 ISDNGTG
-1217 ISESMRQRIFDPF
+1217 ISESMRKRIFDPF
-1230 FTTKPVGKGTGLGL
+1230 FTTKSVGKGTGLGL

-1255 GGVFKCSSQLGKG
+1255 GGVLKCNSELGKG

-1273 EIPLQHQLVSR
+1273 EIPLRQQPPVIT
-1284 CVEDRAVETA
+1284 D
-1294 STQTKPASAG
+1294 

>member
-1 MDSLKNQ
+1 MDSLKIE
-8 NVKVRYDRENLL
+8 NVQVSYDRANLL
-20 DRITNR
+20 DRIANR
-26 IRRSLELPEI
+26 IRHSLELPEI
-36 LSATVAEVQSFLG
+36 LGATAAEVQSFLG

-62 SGEVIAESINAN
+62 SGEVIAESINGN
-74 RLPSLLGLHFPAED
+74 RLPSLLGLHFPADD
-88 IPPHARQ
+88 IPPDARQ
-95 LFAQVQARS
+95 LFAQLQVRS
-104 IVDIDSGLLGQSP
+104 IADIDSGLLGQSP
-117 HRDAVSGQLLP
+117 RRDAVSGQLLP
-128 DEVRFRAIDPCH
+128 DGVRFRAIDPCH
-140 AEYLTALGVKA
+140 AEYLSALGVKA
-151 SLVVPIFHGEE
+151 SLAVPIFHGAE

-176 VAEHELQG
+176 IAEEELQG
-184 VQIVADQLGVAIA
+184 VQMVADQLGVAIA

-203 RARAKAQRETAVN
+203 LAQAKAQREAAVN
-216 RVAAALHSQ
+216 RVTAALHSH
-225 PAIELQAALAESVAA
+225 PAMELQAALAECVAA
-240 LDAAGGRLCV
+240 LAGAGGRLCI
-250 FAAPFTLDSSK
+250 FDSK
-261 VTSLVPYSDN
+261 ITSLEPDSNN
-271 STRALKVYTCGSGP
+271 STPTLKVYTCGSGP
-285 RMQILAKYPQVEQY
+285 RMQISAKYQQVEQY
-299 SVWHEYFKSGEQEVW
+299 SVWHEYFKSGEQQVW
-314 AIPDLYTIS
+314 AIPDLYKIS
-323 SLRSLQPA
+323 TLRSLQPA

-347 RQQIFGY
+347 SQQIFGY
-354 LSIFREEF
+354 LSIFREQF

-371 FDADGRLA
+371 LDADGRLA
-379 QSRISFET
+379 QSRISFEI
-387 WKESKTAQIREWKAE
+387 WKESKTAQVRKWNAE
-402 EIELVQTFGSHFSQ
+402 ELELVKTFGRFFSQ
-416 AINHYQLDQQIEALN
+416 AINHSQLHQQIDELN
-431 TNLEN
+431 VNLEN
-436 QVQERTAQLQQ
+436 QVQERTDQLHQ

-454 LFEVVAKMRQS
+454 LFEVVAKMRES
-465 LDLNKIFSTMS
+465 LDLNRIFNTMS

-485 DRVAV
+485 DRVGV
-490 YRFDPASEFNEG
+490 YRFDPASEFKDG

-523 RCFGE
+523 HCFGE
-528 TYANLYSQGRVHAI
+528 RYALLYSRGRVHALP
-542 SDIRQAALPDCFRQ
+542 DITQVGLPDCFRQ
-556 VLEQFQV
+556 ILDQFQV
-563 KASLVAPVMKGND
+563 KATLVAPVMKGND

-592 ESSEIQFATQISA
+592 ESSEIQFLTQISA

-635 ILFEVVAKI
+635 ILFEVVTKI
-644 RQSLDLNT
+644 RQSLDLDK

-662 RILNADRVGVYRFD
+662 RILTADRVGIYRFD
-676 PASKFNE
+676 PDLNFNE
-683 GEFITEEV
+683 GEFIAEAV
-691 LPGFS
+691 LPAFD
-696 SAMDVKVRDRC
+696 SAINVKVYDR
-707 FGENYAKKYS
+707 FFSEKYAEKYS
-717 QGQIQVLPDIESA
+717 QGQIQVLPHIETA

-736 AAILAQFQIK
+736 TALLAQFQIK

-769 SPRNWNSS
+769 SPRNWNTS

-798 LVQTRQQTIDL
+798 LAQTRQQTIDL
-809 QWAAEQQRILFEVV
+809 QRTSEQQRILFEVV
-823 AKIRESLDINAIFK
+823 TKIRESLDMNLIFQ
-837 TATQEVCQFMQVD
+837 TATQELCQFMQVD
-850 RIAVYGFNPD
+850 RMAVYHFNPD
-860 WSGQYVAEFVKD
+860 WGGEYVAEFVKD
-872 GWRKLV
+872 GWKRLV
-878 GEGINEVWEDT
+878 GEDINTVWEDT
-889 YLQEHRGGRY
+889 YLQQHRGGRY
-899 LNNETI
+899 RNNQTL
-905 AVDDIYQACYSKCLL
+905 AVDDIYQACHSECVV
-920 GILEQFQVKAYATAP
+920 GILEQFQVKAYAIAP
-935 IFVGQELWGLLTA
+935 IFLGQELWGLLAA

-955 CWESSEV
+955 YWESSEV
-962 KFLAQIANQL
+962 KFLAQVANQL
-972 GVAIQQADLLAET
+972 GVAIQQADFLDQT
-985 RHQAAQIAQN
+985 RLQSAQIAQN

-1040 TDYTEKLLSLLELY
+1040 SDYTENLLTLLELY
-1054 QQQYPDSSPEI
+1054 QQQYPDSSSEI
-1065 GELTEDIDLEF
+1065 AELTEEIDLEF

-1129 QHRLKSNADSANIVL
+1129 QHRLKSNPDSAHIVL
-1144 VKEYGSLPL
+1144 VKEYGILPL

-1159 QLNQVFMNVLGNA
+1159 QLNQVFMNVIGNA
-1172 IDALESDKLLDR
+1172 IDALESEKLLSG

-1192 ISTAVGQLNGN
+1192 ISSAVGQLNGN
-1203 VPSAVIR
+1203 VPSAVIL
-1210 ISDNGSG
+1210 ISDNGPG
-1217 ISESMRQRIFDPF
+1217 ISESMIQRIFDPF
-1230 FTTKPVGKGTGLGL
+1230 FTTKSVGKGTGLGL

-1273 EIPLQHQLVSR
+1273 EIPINQPSSVISH
-1284 CVEDRAVETA
+1284 
-1294 STQTKPASAG
+1294 

>member
-1 MDSLKNQ
+1 MDSLKIENL
-8 NVKVRYDRENLL
+8 KVRFDRANLL
-20 DRITNR
+20 ERIANR

-36 LSATVAEVQSFLG
+36 LSATAAEVQSFLG

-62 SGEVIAESINAN
+62 SGEVIAESINGN
-74 RLPSLLGLHFPAED
+74 RLPSLLGLHFPADD
-88 IPPHARQ
+88 IPPHARE
-95 LFAQVQARS
+95 LFAQVQVRS
-104 IVDIDSGLLGQSP
+104 IVDIDSGQLGQSP
-117 HRDAVSGQLLP
+117 RREAVSGQLLP
-128 DEVRFRAIDPCH
+128 DEVRFRAVDPCH

-151 SLVVPIFHGEE
+151 CLVVPIFHGEE

-176 VAEHELQG
+176 VAENELQG
-184 VQIVADQLGVAIA
+184 VQMVADQLGVAIA

-203 RARAKAQRETAVN
+203 RARAKAQREAAVN
-216 RVAAALHSQ
+216 RVAAALNSQ
-225 PAIELQAALAESVAA
+225 PAIELQTALAESVAA
-240 LDAAGGRLCV
+240 LDAAGGRLCI
-250 FAAPFTLDSSK
+250 FATPFISDSSK
-261 VTSLVPYSDN
+261 VPNLVPYSDN
-271 STRALKVYTCGSGP
+271 STGELTVYTCGSGP
-285 RMQILAKYPQVEQY
+285 KMPISAKYPQVEQY
-299 SVWHEYFKSGEQEVW
+299 SVWHEYFKSGEQQVW
-314 AIPDLYTIS
+314 AIPDLYQLS

-340 LIVPLRT
+340 LVVPLRT

-354 LSIFREEF
+354 LTIFREEF
-362 DTETLWAGQ
+362 DTETLWARQ
-371 FDADGRLA
+371 FDSDERLA
-379 QSRISFET
+379 QSRISFEA

-402 EIELVQTFGSHFSQ
+402 EIELIQIFCNHFSN
-416 AINHYQLDQQIEALN
+416 AINHYKLDQQIEEIN

-436 QVQERTAQLQQ
+436 QVQKRTAQLQQ
-447 LTQQQRV
+447 LTQQQQV
-454 LFEVVAKMRQS
+454 LFEVVAKMRKS

-485 DRVAV
+485 DRVGV
-490 YRFDPASEFNEG
+490 YRFDAASEFNDG

-517 AVKVHD
+517 AVKVND

-528 TYANLYSQGRVHAI
+528 NYANLYSQGRVHAM
-542 SDIRQAALPDCFRQ
+542 SDIRQAGLEDCFQQ

-563 KASLVAPVMKGND
+563 KATLVAPIMKGND

-592 ESSEIQFATQISA
+592 ESSEIKFATQISA

-621 QQAVDLQRAAEQER
+621 QQAVELQRVAEQER

-644 RQSLDLNT
+644 RQSLDLDT
-652 IFRTTTTELR
+652 IFRTTTTEVR
-662 RILNADRVGVYRFD
+662 RVLKADRVGIYRFD
-676 PASKFNE
+676 PSLKFNE
-683 GEFITEEV
+683 GEFITEDV

-696 SAMDVKVRDRC
+696 SAMNVKVRDH
-707 FGENYAKKYS
+707 FFSENYAQKYS
-717 QGQIQVLPDIESA
+717 QGRIQVLQDVENA

-736 AAILAQFQIK
+736 VALLAQFQIR
-746 AQIIM
+746 AQVIM
-751 PMMNG
+751 PLMNG
-756 SALWGL
+756 SELWGL
-762 LCVHQCD
+762 LCVHQC
-769 SPRNWNSS
+769 SGLRHWNTS
-777 EIQFVTQVGAQLSV
+777 EIQFATQVGIQLSV

-798 LVQTRQQTIDL
+798 LAKTRQQSVDL

-837 TATQEVCQFMQVD
+837 SATQEVCQFMQVD
-850 RIAVYGFNPD
+850 RIGVYQFNPD
-860 WSGQYVAEFVKD
+860 WSGHYVAEFVKD
-872 GWRKLV
+872 GWIKLV
-878 GEGINEVWEDT
+878 GKGISRVWQDT
-889 YLQEHRGGRY
+889 YLQENRGGRY
-899 LNNETI
+899 ANNETL
-905 AVDDIYQACYSKCLL
+905 AVDDIYQVCHSECDL
-920 GILEQFQVKAYATAP
+920 GILEQFQVKAYASAP
-935 IFVGQELWGLLTA
+935 IFVGKELWGLLTA

-962 KFLAQIANQL
+962 NFLAQIANQL
-972 GVAIQQADLLAET
+972 GVAIQQADLLAQT
-985 RHQAAQIAQN
+985 RRQAEQIAQS

-1040 TDYTEKLLSLLELY
+1040 SEYTASLLSLLELY
-1054 QQQYPDSSPEI
+1054 QQQYPAYSPEI
-1065 GELTEDIDLEF
+1065 DKLSEDIDLEF

-1084 LLSMKV
+1084 LSSMKV

-1144 VKEYGSLPL
+1144 VKEYGILPR

-1159 QLNQVFMNVLGNA
+1159 QLNQVFMNVIGNA
-1172 IDALESDKLLDR
+1172 IDALESHKLLAGQ
-1184 KSVTPQIK
+1184 SGAPQIK
-1192 ISTAVGQLNGN
+1192 ISTAVGQLNGTI
-1203 VPSAVIR
+1203 PSALIR
-1210 ISDNGSG
+1210 ISDNGTG

-1255 GGVFKCSSQLGKG
+1255 GGVLKCNSELGKG

-1273 EIPLQHQLVSR
+1273 EIPLRQQSLVISH
-1284 CVEDRAVETA
+1284 
-1294 STQTKPASAG
+1294 

>member
-1 MDSLKNQ
+1 MDSLKLQ
-8 NVKVRYDRENLL
+8 NVKVSYDRANLL
-20 DRITNR
+20 SRIANR

-36 LSATVAEVQSFLG
+36 LGATAAEVQSFLG

-62 SGEVIAESINAN
+62 SGEVIAESINNN
-74 RLPSLLGLHFPAED
+74 RLPSLLGLHFPADD
-88 IPPHARQ
+88 IPPHARE
-95 LFAQVQARS
+95 LFAQVQVRS
-104 IVDIDSGLLGQSP
+104 IADIDSGLLGQSP
-117 HRDAVSGQLLP
+117 HRDAVSGERLP
-128 DEVRFRAIDPCH
+128 DEVRYRTIDPCH

-151 SLVVPIFHGEE
+151 SLAVPIFHGQE
-162 FWGLLVSHHSESRS
+162 FWGLLVSHHSESRM
-176 VAEHELQG
+176 VAEDELQG
-184 VQIVADQLGVAIA
+184 IQMVADQLAVAIA

-240 LDAAGGRLCV
+240 LDAAGGRLCI
-250 FAAPFTLDSSK
+250 FHSSK
-261 VTSLVPYSDN
+261 TTSLVPNSDN
-271 STRALKVYTCGSGP
+271 STPVLKVYTCGSGP
-285 RMQILAKYPQVEQY
+285 RMQNSAKYQQVEQY
-299 SVWHEYFKSGEQEVW
+299 SVWHEYFKSGEQQVW
-314 AIPDLYTIS
+314 AIPDLYKIS

-371 FDADGRLA
+371 LDADGRLA
-379 QSRISFET
+379 QSRISFEA
-387 WKESKTAQIREWKAE
+387 WKQSKTAQIREWQAE
-402 EIELVQTFGSHFSQ
+402 EIELIQTLGSQFSQ
-416 AINHYQLDQQIEALN
+416 AINHYQLHQQIEALN
-431 TNLEN
+431 ANLEN

-465 LDLNKIFSTMS
+465 LDLNTIFSTMC

-485 DRVAV
+485 DRVGV
-490 YRFDPASEFNEG
+490 YRFDPASEFNDG

-523 RCFGE
+523 CCFGE
-528 TYANLYSQGRVHAI
+528 NYANLYSQGRVHAM
-542 SDIRQAALPDCFRQ
+542 SDIKQARLQDCYEQ

-563 KASLVAPVMKGND
+563 KATLVAPVMKGKD

-592 ESSEIQFATQISA
+592 ESSEINFATQISA

-621 QQAVDLQRAAEQER
+621 QQAVDLHCAAEQQR

-644 RQSLDLNT
+644 RQSLDLDT
-652 IFRTTTTELR
+652 IFGTTTTELR
-662 RILNADRVGVYRFD
+662 RILNADRVGVYRFA
-676 PASKFNE
+676 PGSKFNE
-683 GEFITEEV
+683 GEFITEDV
-691 LPGFS
+691 LPGFA
-696 SAMDVKVRDRC
+696 SAMDVKVRDH
-707 FGENYAKKYS
+707 FFSENYATKYS
-717 QGQIQVLPDIESA
+717 QGQIQVLPDVENA

-736 AAILAQFQIK
+736 AALLAQFQIK

-751 PMMNG
+751 PLMNG
-756 SALWGL
+756 SELWGL
-762 LCVHQCD
+762 LCIHQCD
-769 SPRNWNSS
+769 GSRNWNSS
-777 EIQFVTQVGAQLSV
+777 EIQFATQVGSQLSV
-791 ALEQADL
+791 GLEQADL
-798 LVQTRQQTIDL
+798 LARTRQQTIDL

-823 AKIRESLDINAIFK
+823 AKIRESLDIDAIFK

-850 RIAVYGFNPD
+850 RIAVYRFNPD

-872 GWRKLV
+872 GWIKLV
-878 GEGINEVWEDT
+878 GEGINTVWENT

-899 LNNETI
+899 LNHETL
-905 AVDDIYQACYSKCLL
+905 AVDDIYQACHSECHFA
-920 GILEQFQVKAYATAP
+920 ILEHFQVKAYAIAP
-935 IFVGQELWGLLTA
+935 IFVGQEIWGLLAA

-972 GVAIQQADLLAET
+972 GVAIQQADLLDKT
-985 RHQAAQIAQN
+985 RRQAAQIAQN

-1040 TDYTEKLLSLLELY
+1040 TDYTENLLSLLELY

-1065 GELTEDIDLEF
+1065 GELTEEIDLDF

-1144 VKEYGSLPL
+1144 VKEYGILPL

-1172 IDALESDKLLDR
+1172 IDALQSDKVNDR
-1184 KSVTPQIK
+1184 KSVAPQIK
-1192 ISTAVGQLNGN
+1192 ISTAVGKLNGN

-1210 ISDNGSG
+1210 ISDNGTG
-1217 ISESMRQRIFDPF
+1217 ISESMRKRIFDPF
-1230 FTTKPVGKGTGLGL
+1230 FTTKAVGKGTGLGL

-1255 GGVFKCSSQLGKG
+1255 GGVLKCSSELGKG

-1273 EIPLQHQLVSR
+1273 EIPIRQQP
-1284 CVEDRAVETA
+1284 AVL
-1294 STQTKPASAG
+1294 SH

>member
-1 MDSLKNQ
+1 MDSLNIE
-8 NVKVRYDRENLL
+8 NVKVRFDRANLL
-20 DRITNR
+20 DRIANR

-36 LSATVAEVQSFLG
+36 LSATAAEVQSFLG

-62 SGEVIAESINAN
+62 SGEVIAESINDN
-74 RLPSLLGLHFPAED
+74 RLPSLLGLHFPADD
-88 IPPHARQ
+88 IPPHARE
-95 LFAQVQARS
+95 LFAQVQVRS
-104 IVDIDSGLLGQSP
+104 IVDIESGQLGQSP
-117 HRDAVSGQLLP
+117 HRDPVSGQLLP
-128 DEVRFRAIDPCH
+128 DEVRFRPIDPCH

-151 SLVVPIFHGEE
+151 SLVVPILHGEE

-184 VQIVADQLGVAIA
+184 VQMVADQLGVAIA

-203 RARAKAQRETAVN
+203 RARAQAQRETAVN
-216 RVAAALHSQ
+216 LVAAALHSQ
-225 PAIELQAALAESVAA
+225 PAMELQTALAESVAA
-240 LDAAGGRLCV
+240 LDAAGGRLCI
-250 FAAPFTLDSSK
+250 FDTPFISHSSP

-271 STRALKVYTCGSGP
+271 STQALKVYTCGSGP
-285 RMQILAKYPQVEQY
+285 KMQNSAKYQQVEQY
-299 SVWHEYFKSGEQEVW
+299 SVWHEYFKSGEQQVW
-314 AIPDLYTIS
+314 AIPDLYQVS

-340 LIVPLRT
+340 LILPLRT

-362 DTETLWAGQ
+362 DTETLWGRQ
-371 FDADGRLA
+371 FDSDDRLA
-379 QSRISFET
+379 QSRISFEA
-387 WKESKTAQIREWKAE
+387 WKESRTAQIRAWKAE
-402 EIELVQTFGSHFSQ
+402 EIELFQIFGSHFSN
-416 AINHYQLDQQIEALN
+416 AINHYQLDQQIEELN

-436 QVQERTAQLQQ
+436 QVQKRTAQLQQ
-447 LTQQQRV
+447 LSQQQRV

-490 YRFDPASEFNEG
+490 YRFDHASEFNDG
-502 EFVAEDVLPDFLSAM
+502 EFVSEDVLPDFVSTM

-528 TYANLYSQGRVHAI
+528 NYANLYSQGRVHAM
-542 SDIRQAALPDCFRQ
+542 SDIRQAGLQDCFRQ

-563 KASLVAPVMKGND
+563 KATLVAPVMKGND

-592 ESSEIQFATQISA
+592 ESSEIKFATQISA

-611 EQADLLAQTQ
+611 EQADLLGQTQ
-621 QQAVDLQRAAEQER
+621 QQAVELQRAAEQER

-644 RQSLDLNT
+644 RHSLDLDT
-652 IFRTTTTELR
+652 IFHTTTTELR
-662 RILNADRVGVYRFD
+662 RILKADRVGIYRFD
-676 PASKFNE
+676 TDSKFNE
-683 GEFITEEV
+683 GQFITEDV
-691 LPGFS
+691 LPGFC
-696 SAMDVKVRDRC
+696 SAMDVKVRDQC
-707 FGENYAKKYS
+707 FGENYANKYS
-717 QGQIQVLPDIESA
+717 QGRIQVLPDIESA

-736 AAILAQFQIK
+736 AAILAQFQIRS
-746 AQIIM
+746 QVIM
-751 PMMNG
+751 PLMNG
-756 SALWGL
+756 SELWGL
-762 LCVHQCD
+762 LCVHQCEG
-769 SPRNWNSS
+769 SRNWKTS
-777 EIQFVTQVGAQLSV
+777 EIQFATQVATQLSV

-798 LVQTRQQTIDL
+798 LAKTRQQTIEL
-809 QWAAEQQRILFEVV
+809 QGAAEQQRILFEVV

-850 RIAVYGFNPD
+850 RIAVYRFTPD
-860 WSGQYVAEFVKD
+860 WGGQYVAEFVKD
-872 GWRKLV
+872 GWIKLI
-878 GEGINEVWEDT
+878 GEGISTVWQDT
-889 YLQEHRGGRY
+889 YLQETRGGRY
-899 LNNETI
+899 LNNESL
-905 AVDDIYQACYSKCLL
+905 AVDDIYQVSHSECVVA
-920 GILEQFQVKAYATAP
+920 ILEQFQVKAYAITP

-948 YQHSGPR
+948 YQHSGTR
-955 CWESSEV
+955 SWESSEV
-962 KFLAQIANQL
+962 NFLAQIANQL
-972 GVAIQQADLLAET
+972 GVAIQQADLLAQT
-985 RHQAAQIAQN
+985 RRQAEQIAQS
-995 LKDLQQTQ
+995 LKELQQTQ

-1040 TDYTEKLLSLLELY
+1040 SEYTASLLSLLELY

-1065 GELTEDIDLEF
+1065 DELSEDVDLEF

-1084 LLSMKV
+1084 LSSMKV

-1144 VKEYGSLPL
+1144 VKEYGILPL

-1159 QLNQVFMNVLGNA
+1159 QLNQVFMNVIGNA
-1172 IDALESDKLLDR
+1172 IDALESHKLLADQ
-1184 KSVTPQIK
+1184 SVAPQIK
-1192 ISTAVGQLNGN
+1192 ISTSVGQLNGN
-1203 VPSAVIR
+1203 LPSAVIR
-1210 ISDNGSG
+1210 ISDNGTG

-1230 FTTKPVGKGTGLGL
+1230 FTTKSVGKGTGLGL

-1255 GGVFKCSSQLGKG
+1255 GGVLKCNSELGKG
-1268 TEFAI
+1268 TEFVI
-1273 EIPLQHQLVSR
+1273 EIPLRQQPVVIS
-1284 CVEDRAVETA
+1284 
-1294 STQTKPASAG
+1294 Q

>member
-1 MDSLKNQ
+1 MDSLKIQ
-8 NVKVRYDRENLL
+8 NVKVSYDRANLL
-20 DRITNR
+20 DRIANR

-36 LSATVAEVQSFLG
+36 LSATAAEVQSFLG

-62 SGEVIAESINAN
+62 SGEVIAESINGN
-74 RLPSLLGLHFPAED
+74 RLPSLLGLHFPADD
-88 IPPHARQ
+88 IPPQARE
-95 LFAQVQARS
+95 LFAKVQVRS

-117 HRDAVSGQLLP
+117 RRDAVSGQLLP
-128 DEVRFRAIDPCH
+128 DEVRFRPIDPCH
-140 AEYLTALGVKA
+140 AEYLSALGVKA
-151 SLVVPIFHGEE
+151 SLVVPIFHGAE

-176 VAEHELQG
+176 VQEHELQG
-184 VQIVADQLGVAIA
+184 VQMVADQLGVAIA

-203 RARAKAQRETAVN
+203 RAQAKAQRETAVN

-240 LDAAGGRLCV
+240 LDAAGGRLCI
-250 FAAPFTLDSSK
+250 FSAPFIFDSSK
-261 VTSLVPYSDN
+261 VTSSVFYSDN
-271 STRALKVYTCGSGP
+271 STRTLQVYTCGSGP
-285 RMQILAKYPQVEQY
+285 KMQNSAKYQQVEQY
-299 SVWHEYFKSGEQEVW
+299 SVWHEYFKSGEQQFW
-314 AIPDLYTIS
+314 AIPDLYQIS

-340 LIVPLRT
+340 LIVPLRS

-362 DTETLWAGQ
+362 DTETLWARQ
-371 FDADGRLA
+371 FDGDGRLA
-379 QSRISFET
+379 QSRISFEA
-387 WKESKTAQIREWKAE
+387 WKESKTAQIREWKTE
-402 EIELVQTFGSHFSQ
+402 EIELIQNFGSHFAS
-416 AINHYQLDQQIEALN
+416 AINHWQLHQKIDALN

-436 QVQERTAQLQQ
+436 KVQARTAQLQQ
-447 LTQQQRV
+447 LTKQQRV
-454 LFEVVAKMRQS
+454 LFEVVVKMRQS

-476 QEVRRALNA
+476 QEVRQALNA
-485 DRVAV
+485 DRVGI
-490 YRFDPASEFNEG
+490 YRFAPASEFNEG
-502 EFVAEDVLPDFLSAM
+502 EFVAEDVLPNFVSAM

-528 TYANLYSQGRVHAI
+528 KYANLYSHGRVHTM
-542 SDIRQAALPDCFRQ
+542 SDIRQAGLQDCYEQ
-556 VLEQFQV
+556 LLEQFQV
-563 KASLVAPVMKGND
+563 KASLVAPVMKGKD

-592 ESSEIQFATQISA
+592 ESSEIKFATQISA

-611 EQADLLAQTQ
+611 EQADLLAQTK
-621 QQAVDLQRAAEQER
+621 QQAVELQRAADRQR

-644 RQSLDLNT
+644 RQSLDLDT
-652 IFRTTTTELR
+652 IFRTTTTEMR
-662 RILNADRVGVYRFD
+662 RILKADRVVVYRFE
-676 PASKFNE
+676 PGSKFNE
-683 GEFITEEV
+683 GEFITEDV
-691 LPGFS
+691 LPGFR
-696 SAMDVKVRDRC
+696 SAMDVKIRDRC
-707 FGENYAKKYS
+707 FGQNYANKYS
-717 QGQIQVLPDIESA
+717 QGHIQVVADTYSGE
-730 GLSDCH
+730 LSDCH
-736 AAILAQFQIK
+736 AAILAEFQIR
-746 AQIIM
+746 AQVIM
-751 PMMNG
+751 PLMNG
-756 SALWGL
+756 SELWGL

-769 SPRNWNSS
+769 GARNWNAS
-777 EIQFVTQVGAQLSV
+777 EIQFATQVGSQLSV

-798 LVQTRQQTIDL
+798 LAQTRQQTINMQL
-809 QWAAEQQRILFEVV
+809 VAEQQRILFEVV

-850 RIAVYGFNPD
+850 RIAVYRFNPD
-860 WSGQYVAEFVKD
+860 WGGEYIAEFVKD
-872 GWRKLV
+872 GWVKMV
-878 GEGINEVWEDT
+878 GEGINTVWQDT
-889 YLQEHRGGRY
+889 YLQENRGGRY
-899 LNNETI
+899 LNNETL
-905 AVDDIYQACYSKCLL
+905 AVDDIYQAGHSECVV
-920 GILEQFQVKAYATAP
+920 GILEQFQVKAYAIAP

-948 YQHSGPR
+948 YQHSGTR
-955 CWESSEV
+955 SWESSEV
-962 KFLAQIANQL
+962 NFLAQIANQL
-972 GVAIQQADLLAET
+972 GVAIQQADLLAQT
-985 RHQAAQIAQN
+985 RRQAEQISQN

-1040 TDYTEKLLSLLELY
+1040 TEYTDSLLSLLELY

-1065 GELTEDIDLEF
+1065 GELTEAIDLEF
-1076 LLEDLPKL
+1076 LRADLPKL

-1118 HEGIDSTLLIL
+1118 HEGLDSTLLIL
-1129 QHRLKSNADSANIVL
+1129 QHRLKSNSDNASIVL
-1144 VKEYGSLPL
+1144 VKEYGNLPL
-1153 VECYAG
+1153 VECYVG
-1159 QLNQVFMNVLGNA
+1159 QLNQVFMNVIGNA
-1172 IDALESDKLLDR
+1172 IDALESAKLVDR
-1184 KSVTPQIK
+1184 PSVIPQIK
-1192 ISTAVGQLNGN
+1192 ISTAVGQLNGT

-1210 ISDNGSG
+1210 IADSGSG

-1255 GGVFKCSSQLGKG
+1255 GGVLECNSELGKG

-1273 EIPLQHQLVSR
+1273 EIPLRQQSLVVSR
-1284 CVEDRAVETA
+1284 
-1294 STQTKPASAG
+1294 

>member
-1 MDSLKNQ
+1 MDSLKIE
-8 NVKVRYDRENLL
+8 NVKVRFDRANLL
-20 DRITNR
+20 ERIANR

-36 LSATVAEVQSFLG
+36 LSATAAEVQSFLG

-62 SGEVIAESINAN
+62 SGEVIAESINGN
-74 RLPSLLGLHFPAED
+74 RLPSLLGLHFPADD
-88 IPPHARQ
+88 IPPHARE
-95 LFAQVQARS
+95 LFAQVQVRS
-104 IVDIDSGLLGQSP
+104 IVDLDSGQLGQSP
-117 HRDAVSGQLLP
+117 RREAVAGKLWP
-128 DEVRFRAIDPCH
+128 DDEMRFRAVDPCH

-151 SLVVPIFHGEE
+151 CLVVPIFHGEE

-176 VAEHELQG
+176 VEENELQG
-184 VQIVADQLGVAIA
+184 VQMVVDQLGVAIA
-197 QSTLLA
+197 QSALLA
-203 RARAKAQRETAVN
+203 QARAKAQREAVVN
-216 RVAAALHSQ
+216 RVAAALNSQ
-225 PAIELQAALAESVAA
+225 PAIELQTALVESVAA
-240 LDAAGGRLCV
+240 LDAAGGRLCI
-250 FAAPFTLDSSK
+250 FATPFISDSIK
-261 VTSLVPYSDN
+261 VTNLVPYSDN
-271 STRALKVYTCGSGP
+271 SNRELTVYTCGSGP
-285 RMQILAKYPQVEQY
+285 KMEILAKYPQMEQY
-299 SVWHEYFKSGEQEVW
+299 SVWHEYFKSGEQQVW
-314 AIPDLYTIS
+314 AIPDLYQIS
-323 SLRSLQPA
+323 NLRSLQPA

-354 LSIFREEF
+354 LTIFREEF
-362 DTETLWAGQ
+362 DTETLWARQ
-371 FDADGRLA
+371 FDSDGRLA
-379 QSRISFET
+379 QSRISFEA

-402 EIELVQTFGSHFSQ
+402 EIELLQFFCTHFSN
-416 AINHYQLDQQIEALN
+416 AINHCQLHREIDALN

-436 QVQERTAQLQQ
+436 KVQERTDQLQQ
-447 LTQQQRV
+447 LTKQQQV

-476 QEVRRALNA
+476 QEVRQALNA

-490 YRFDPASEFNEG
+490 YRFDPASEFNDG
-502 EFVAEDVLPDFLSAM
+502 EFVAEDVLPDFVSVM

-528 TYANLYSQGRVHAI
+528 NYANLYSQGRVHTM
-542 SDIRQAALPDCFRQ
+542 SDIRQAGLQDCYEQ
-556 VLEQFQV
+556 LLEQFQV
-563 KASLVAPVMKGND
+563 KASLVAPVMKGKD

-592 ESSEIQFATQISA
+592 ESSEIKFATQISA

-621 QQAVDLQRAAEQER
+621 QQAVELQRASEQER

-644 RQSLDLNT
+644 RESLDLDT
-652 IFRTTTTELR
+652 IFRTTTTEML
-662 RILNADRVGVYRFD
+662 RILKADRVGIYRFD
-676 PASKFNE
+676 PSLKFNE
-683 GEFITEEV
+683 GEFITEDV

-696 SAMDVKVRDRC
+696 SAMGVKVRDH
-707 FGENYAKKYS
+707 FFSENYAKKYS
-717 QGQIQVLPDIESA
+717 QGQIQVLPDVENA

-736 AAILAQFQIK
+736 AALLAQFQIR
-746 AQIIM
+746 AQVIM
-751 PMMNG
+751 PLMNG
-756 SALWGL
+756 SKLWGL
-762 LCVHQCD
+762 LCVHQC
-769 SPRNWNSS
+769 SGLRHWNTS
-777 EIQFVTQVGAQLSV
+777 EIQFATQVGIQLSV
-791 ALEQADL
+791 GLEQADL
-798 LVQTRQQTIDL
+798 LAKTRQQSVDL
-809 QWAAEQQRILFEVV
+809 QWVAEQQRILFEVV
-823 AKIRESLDINAIFK
+823 AKIRESLDIDAIFK

-850 RIAVYGFNPD
+850 RIAVYRLNPD
-860 WSGQYVAEFVKD
+860 WSGQYIAEFVKN
-872 GWRKLV
+872 GWMKLV
-878 GEGINEVWEDT
+878 GEGINTAWQDT
-889 YLQEHRGGRY
+889 YLQSNQGGRY

-905 AVDDIYQACYSKCLL
+905 AVDDIYQAYHSECHV
-920 GILEQFQVKAYATAP
+920 GILEQFQVKAYAIAP
-935 IFVGQELWGLLTA
+935 IFVGQEIWGLLTA
-948 YQHSGPR
+948 YQHSGAR

-962 KFLAQIANQL
+962 NFLAQIANQL
-972 GVAIQQADLLAET
+972 GVAIQQADLLAQT
-985 RHQAAQIAQN
+985 RHQAEQIAQN
-995 LKDLQQTQ
+995 LKDLQHTQ

-1040 TDYTEKLLSLLELY
+1040 SEYTASLLSLLELY
-1054 QQQYPDSSPEI
+1054 QQQSPDASPEI
-1065 GELTEDIDLEF
+1065 SELAEDIDLEF

-1118 HEGIDSTLLIL
+1118 HDGIDSTLLIL

-1144 VKEYGSLPL
+1144 VKEYGILSV

-1159 QLNQVFMNVLGNA
+1159 QLNQVFMNVIGNA
-1172 IDALESDKLLDR
+1172 IDALESHKMLAGQ
-1184 KSVTPQIK
+1184 SVVPQIK
-1192 ISTAVGQLNGN
+1192 IYTAVGQLNGT

-1210 ISDNGSG
+1210 ISDNGTG

-1230 FTTKPVGKGTGLGL
+1230 FTTKSVGKGTGLGL

-1255 GGVFKCSSQLGKG
+1255 GGVLKCNSELGQG
-1268 TEFAI
+1268 TEFVI
-1273 EIPLQHQLVSR
+1273 EIPLRQQP
-1284 CVEDRAVETA
+1284 AVITH
-1294 STQTKPASAG
+1294 